1 MDSEKMRMLQS
12 EFESRYNPLTYNA
25 IHEPKK
31 LSIEQRHFD
40 FLDQQY
46 VKDREW
52 KDVKSFYNGS
62 INLLERSVL
71 GTLAMA
77 RDYNIATRREREPN
91 YQPMTEGVAII
102 DEALKS
108 EHLQPFNVKGDTVAE
123 QFRLDL
129 VQGAGQL
136 ATQVAATVFTGGAAS
151 TALIGAQIAGNQ
163 YLDLKEE
170 GVDTKRAAQASIAN
184 AILQTPLERLS
195 LGKLLKRV
203 PAGSTLGKK
212 LKQIGESALTEAF
225 TEGIQQYPEEI
236 TNMIAK
242 NEGKSIQELAA
253 EFDKNVG
260 TYTKNALYA
269 GLIGGILGGGA
280 STIRV
285 ALDRNVH
292 KEQLN
297 TLEER
302 IDNVKKSG
310 AESAYAASVINS
322 NLQGSKISID
332 AEALYQYA
340 QTQNIDEIASYL
352 GVEAN
357 NIERAA
363 QEGLDIDIMQGNF
376 EVMAAQKPDF
386 YSAVKDSIIFEDNGY
401 SISKEKMQK
410 ELQKEYQRLD
420 INDEEFRVWKDTRI
434 QELLSA
440 GATKQEALDTVALL
454 SSRAN
459 IANPD
464 DPMQYFRDKPVSFKR
479 VVSTPNGR
487 YMQTKSANEK
497 LIEDERNFAGIV
509 DEYTVGKINDTKTY
523 NVMTTPLALGL
534 AGGKILPVTID
545 GSKIKHI
552 FDGHSD
558 GMTPELLKQV
568 PRAMADPMMVLD
580 SYAGR
585 KVVVLDLKDA
595 QGSTIIVPLELD
607 VERNRYQVNAVS
619 SAYGKGGENGT
630 DYDWFIEH
638 NLKKGRVSYINKEK
652 TAKWLQS
659 PGSDSASRGNDLDSL
674 INNSIPD
681 ENALRKRREEMQGYY
696 QTAFHGSPH
705 KFNKFNLENIGT
717 GEGAQSHGWGLYFAK
732 DRSVAG
738 NRYRFIG
745 KAADNSV
752 TFGGRPIMELYDSLE
767 RQAGTISDNAE
778 AQKYY
783 DKMALIE
790 DIEYKGSTVDINE
803 ENFSPAAVKWFK
815 REIKPRLR
823 IKGSLIEVDI
833 PENNVLLDEQK
844 TLAKQ
849 DENVKNLLKNF
860 YKSLRSEQ
868 RSAVK
873 EQLKQSVRKNETSE
887 EYSEKINKT
896 RKIDSTLSRLNKILK
911 PLPDTAPKFIQRA
924 KELSMSELKGE
935 GYDIGRLKTDQQ
947 YYDSIVNSLQ
957 AEQKELQAAIAAEE
971 QTIQEAYNKELETIE
986 KSRGAGL
993 FNSNAITGD
1002 NFYAAL
1008 SEVLGGAKEASIA
1021 LNKAGIK
1028 GITYYGDLD
1037 GRAFVVFDDKSI
1049 KILNKYNQ
1057 KVNND
1062 KKGSITWDEEGKAI
1076 ISLFEGADM
1085 STVIHEAVGHYFIE
1099 NLMREGALPNATEQM
1114 KKDRQTM
1121 LDYAELTEL
1130 EWNQLNKPFE
1140 ELTEEQQKRKTA
1152 AHERWATAAEQYIM
1166 LGKSPSKEM
1175 QGPLSRFQKWLLETY
1190 KTIKDFIS
1198 TNEYAVPI
1206 TQEVQEVFDRMLA
1219 SQEDINIMERVD
1231 GYFAKLP
1238 SVITD
1243 NLSDASKRRLQNVIV
1258 KAHDKAVNLLTK
1270 QSLENFTDQRKMQI
1284 EEYRAEI
1291 LPAIRQELEQQPIYA
1306 AENMLLEDFPKYKT
1320 GKAVA
1325 EYYRKLLSRAM
1336 DIESKPLSE
1345 KEELDIVKF
1354 DMISEAS
1361 GFTSG
1366 DELSSKLLSEPALQQ
1381 AITLYAD
1388 EMVQVKFPDI
1398 YKERRLAEQAAREA
1412 FYTDDSGL
1420 VIGVEQQ
1427 IIEDAAAGILAQQR
1441 SAEQALALARA
1452 RRQQAKLAA
1461 KTELSNMV
1469 VADAVRTSKY
1479 ISAER
1484 RAAAKAIDAAKKND
1498 YDSAL
1503 KYKRLQALNHAM
1515 VQESLNMRAKIEQ
1528 YKKYLKRQMKAK
1540 KDTWV
1545 DEKHFVQAA
1554 ALMERMG
1561 LNHKEYNPEFRT
1573 QSLAEYAAAMQN
1585 EYDNVSIADWLLD
1598 ENRTFISPMQTLT
1611 FDRFEDVINALKN
1624 IKAISKQEKY
1634 ITWYGKALDYKEFKD
1649 QAIENLLKLKT
1660 KWQSGINSKEN
1671 VKPQQ
1676 RLLRSL
1682 TNTDNFF
1689 ERMDGWKYG
1698 FFSKHFGESVQIA
1711 ANKKA
1716 LYTMEFE
1723 ERIADAT
1730 KKWLPDKKAVEA
1742 ADKEIYYEA
1751 LNANVSK
1758 HNLIK
1763 ILLYLGT
1770 ESSSYKLCS
1779 VREKSTYTEFFR
1791 GSDLW
1796 VEGDVELTR
1805 SNLLE
1810 FLGNVLTEADINYAQ
1825 KVVDACNAHWDETSD
1840 MVKRMTG
1847 FSPERVDALPAE
1859 LTLRNG
1865 AKVVFRGGYVPLV
1878 RYSDSGS
1885 HPAAL
1890 DAVPATNDKRSVNSI
1905 RTLHTNT
1912 GGTKTRDKSV
1922 YPLDLRKGA
1931 EYSAVMDNIH
1941 DLCYRELTTSFRKIM
1956 NDPEM
1961 YSLLKEKLGIAN
1973 FEAFEEF
1980 LKKTAQPYGS
1990 GGYSSISER
1999 DAGDCLSWI
2008 RQKTVNVAIM
2018 LNFKTAVQNLGNP
2031 LLYGNV
2037 VEGFGYKDVMAAYGN
2052 LFLNMQNGQG
2062 WKATRDLV
2070 YSKSPFMKERS
2081 IVPDIS
2087 MRDIKDEGR
2096 KLNPVE
2102 RIAVEFGT
2110 NVLVATDNISAIP
2123 IWAQAYQKKI
2133 NAGASEQE
2141 AVLFAETVI
2150 RRTLGSS
2157 RITDVAPIQ
2166 RGSALMKLFTTFQG
2180 FFNTQFNQWQREFG
2194 IFGREWSAGRKA
2206 EASKRIVAFAAAKYF
2221 MFCLLNLALALE
2233 PPFEEDDDGWVK
2245 YGKELLQY
2253 PMSLL
2258 GPVGQVANT
2267 LVSNMVGMRTYG
2279 YRMTAVQG
2287 AFEQLERTG
2296 AKLGKVIQGK
2306 AEPEEAVEPL
2316 ANLGGLIAGVPAQF
2330 NKLFFNAYDI
2340 VVNDMEPQWGDI
2352 YRRRPKRERD

>member
-1 MDSEKMRMLQS
+1 MDSEKMRILQS

-25 IHEPKK
+25 LHEPKK
-31 LSIEQRHFD
+31 LSIEQRNFD

-151 TALIGAQIAGNQ
+151 TALMGAQIAGNQ

-184 AILQTPLERLS
+184 AIIQTPLERLS
-195 LGKLLKRV
+195 LGKMLKRV

-310 AESAYAASVINS
+310 AEPAYAASVINS

-340 QTQNIDEIASYL
+340 QTQNIDEIAASL

-454 SSRAN
+454 SSHAN

-497 LIEDERNFAGIV
+497 LLEDENNFAANIDKFISGKLV
-509 DEYTVGKINDTKTY
+509 DKTIR
-523 NVMTTPLALGL
+523 VMQTPLALEV
-534 AGGKILPVTID
+534 AGAKILPVD
-545 GSKIKHI
+545 MSVENLDKVLNGKHKSDMSADIVKQIPRALTDPLMI
-552 FDGHSD
+552 FDTYD
-558 GMTPELLKQV
+558 GKNG
-568 PRAMADPMMVLD
+568 AK
-580 SYAGR
+580 R
-585 KVVVLDLKDA
+585 KIVALDLKSKNGA
-595 QGSTIIVPLELD
+595 TIVVPFELEVD
-607 VERNRYQVNAVS
+607 NKSNKYVMNEII
-619 SAYGKGGENGT
+619 SAYGKTDNKTGEPRYEWFAKQIENGK
-630 DYDWFIEH
+630 
-638 NLKKGRVSYINKEK
+638 LRYINKEK
-652 TAKWLQS
+652 TAKLIENEKPEWLMPFSTDSGFVKTDKLLQS
-659 PGSDSASRGNDLDSL
+659 PSSDSASRITDLDSL
-674 INNSIPD
+674 LNNSIPD

-696 QTAFHGSPH
+696 QA
-705 KFNKFNLENIGT
+705 
-717 GEGAQSHGWGLYFAK
+717 EGK
-732 DRSVAG
+732 
-738 NRYRFIG
+738 
-745 KAADNSV
+745 
-752 TFGGRPIMELYDSLE
+752 T
-767 RQAGTISDNAE
+767 
-778 AQKYY
+778 
-783 DKMALIE
+783 
-790 DIEYKGSTVDINE
+790 KG
-803 ENFSPAAVKWFK
+803 A
-815 REIKPRLR
+815 
-823 IKGSLIEVDI
+823 
-833 PENNVLLDEQK
+833 
-844 TLAKQ
+844 
-849 DENVKNLLKNF
+849 
-860 YKSLRSEQ
+860 
-868 RSAVK
+868 
-873 EQLKQSVRKNETSE
+873 
-887 EYSEKINKT
+887 
-896 RKIDSTLSRLNKILK
+896 
-911 PLPDTAPKFIQRA
+911 
-924 KELSMSELKGE
+924 
-935 GYDIGRLKTDQQ
+935 
-947 YYDSIVNSLQ
+947 
-957 AEQKELQAAIAAEE
+957 
-971 QTIQEAYNKELETIE
+971 
-986 KSRGAGL
+986 
-993 FNSNAITGD
+993 
-1002 NFYAAL
+1002 
-1008 SEVLGGAKEASIA
+1008 
-1021 LNKAGIK
+1021 
-1028 GITYYGDLD
+1028 
-1037 GRAFVVFDDKSI
+1037 
-1049 KILNKYNQ
+1049 
-1057 KVNND
+1057 
-1062 KKGSITWDEEGKAI
+1062 ITWDEEGKAI

-1243 NLSDASKRRLQNVIV
+1243 NLSEASKRRLQNVIV
-1258 KAHDKAVNLLTK
+1258 KAHEKAVNLLTK

-1336 DIESKPLSE
+1336 DIESKPLNE

-1388 EMVQVKFPDI
+1388 EMVQTKFPDI

-1634 ITWYGKALDYKEFKD
+1634 ITWNGKALDYKEFKD

-1676 RLLRSL
+1676 RLVRSL

-1716 LYTMEFE
+1716 VYTMEFK

-1763 ILLYLGT
+1763 MLMYLGT

-1825 KVVDACNAHWDETSD
+1825 KVVDACNAYWDETSD

-2062 WKATRDLV
+2062 WRTTRDLV

-2141 AVLFAETVI
+2141 AVLFADTVI

-2306 AEPEEAVEPL
+2306 AESEEAVEPL

-2352 YRRRPKRERD
+2352 YRRRPKRER

>member
-52 KDVKSFYNGS
+52 KDLKALYNGS
-62 INLLERSVL
+62 LNLLERSVL

-151 TALIGAQIAGNQ
+151 TALMGAQIAGNQ

-310 AESAYAASVINS
+310 AEPAYAASVINS

-340 QTQNIDEIASYL
+340 QTQNIDEIAASL

-497 LIEDERNFAGIV
+497 LLEDENNFSGIV
-509 DEYTVGKINDTKTY
+509 DEYKAGTLNETKPY
-523 NVMTTPLALGL
+523 KVMTTPLAINL

-545 GSKIKHI
+545 GGRINHI
-552 FDGHSD
+552 FEKHFD
-558 GMTPELLKQV
+558 GMTPDLLKQL
-568 PRAMADPMMVLD
+568 PRAFADPIMVLD
-580 SYAGR
+580 SYSGR

-595 QGSTIIVPLELD
+595 QGSTIIVPLDLD
-607 VERNRYQVNAVS
+607 VSRDRYKVNAIN
-619 SAYGKGGENGT
+619 SAYGKGGANGT
-630 DYDWFIEH
+630 NYNWFIEH
-638 NLKKGRVSYINKEK
+638 NIKKGRVAYVNKEK

-659 PGSDSASRGNDLDSL
+659 DSSDSAIKGTDLDGFL
-674 INNSIPD
+674 NNSIPD

-696 QTAFHGSPH
+696 QA
-705 KFNKFNLENIGT
+705 
-717 GEGAQSHGWGLYFAK
+717 EGK
-732 DRSVAG
+732 
-738 NRYRFIG
+738 
-745 KAADNSV
+745 
-752 TFGGRPIMELYDSLE
+752 T
-767 RQAGTISDNAE
+767 
-778 AQKYY
+778 
-783 DKMALIE
+783 
-790 DIEYKGSTVDINE
+790 KG
-803 ENFSPAAVKWFK
+803 A
-815 REIKPRLR
+815 
-823 IKGSLIEVDI
+823 
-833 PENNVLLDEQK
+833 
-844 TLAKQ
+844 
-849 DENVKNLLKNF
+849 
-860 YKSLRSEQ
+860 
-868 RSAVK
+868 
-873 EQLKQSVRKNETSE
+873 
-887 EYSEKINKT
+887 
-896 RKIDSTLSRLNKILK
+896 
-911 PLPDTAPKFIQRA
+911 
-924 KELSMSELKGE
+924 
-935 GYDIGRLKTDQQ
+935 
-947 YYDSIVNSLQ
+947 
-957 AEQKELQAAIAAEE
+957 
-971 QTIQEAYNKELETIE
+971 
-986 KSRGAGL
+986 
-993 FNSNAITGD
+993 
-1002 NFYAAL
+1002 
-1008 SEVLGGAKEASIA
+1008 
-1021 LNKAGIK
+1021 
-1028 GITYYGDLD
+1028 
-1037 GRAFVVFDDKSI
+1037 
-1049 KILNKYNQ
+1049 
-1057 KVNND
+1057 
-1062 KKGSITWDEEGKAI
+1062 ITWDEEGKAI

-1206 TQEVQEVFDRMLA
+1206 TQEVQEVFDRMIA

-1388 EMVQVKFPDI
+1388 EMVQAKFPDI

-1676 RLLRSL
+1676 RLLRSF

-1716 LYTMEFE
+1716 LYTMEFK

-1763 ILLYLGT
+1763 MLLYLGT

-2008 RQKTVNVAIM
+2008 RQKIVNVAIM
-2018 LNFKTAVQNLGNP
+2018 FNFKTAVQNLGNP

-2194 IFGREWSAGRKA
+2194 IFGREWSAGRKT

-2221 MFCLLNLALALE
+2221 MFCLLNLAFALE

-2245 YGKELLQY
+2245 YSKELLQY

>member
-52 KDVKSFYNGS
+52 KDLKALYNGS
-62 INLLERSVL
+62 LNLLERSVL

-136 ATQVAATVFTGGAAS
+136 ATNVIATVFTGGAAS

-340 QTQNIDEIASYL
+340 QTQNIDEIAASL

-497 LIEDERNFAGIV
+497 LLEDENNFSGIV
-509 DEYTVGKINDTKTY
+509 DEYKAGTLNETKPY
-523 NVMTTPLALGL
+523 KVMTTPLAINL

-545 GSKIKHI
+545 GGRINHI
-552 FDGHSD
+552 FEKHFD
-558 GMTPELLKQV
+558 GMTPDLLKQL
-568 PRAMADPMMVLD
+568 PRAFADPIMVLD
-580 SYAGR
+580 SYSGR

-595 QGSTIIVPLELD
+595 QGSTIIVPLDLD
-607 VERNRYQVNAVS
+607 VSRDRYKVNAIN
-619 SAYGKGGENGT
+619 SAYGKGGANGT
-630 DYDWFIEH
+630 NYNWFIEH
-638 NLKKGRVSYINKEK
+638 NIKKGRVAYVNKEK

-659 PGSDSASRGNDLDSL
+659 DSSDSAIKGTDLDGFL
-674 INNSIPD
+674 NNSIPD

-705 KFNKFNLENIGT
+705 KFEKFDLGSVGT
-717 GEGAQSHGWGLYFAK
+717 GTGIQAHGWGLYFAFSK
-732 DRSVAG
+732 NTAK
-738 NRYRFIG
+738 RYR
-745 KAADNSV
+745 D
-752 TFGGRPIMELYDSLE
+752 RL
-767 RQAGTISDNAE
+767 
-778 AQKYY
+778 
-783 DKMALIE
+783 
-790 DIEYKGSTVDINE
+790 KGSRDTYTGE
-803 ENFSPAAVKWFK
+803 
-815 REIKPRLR
+815 
-823 IKGSLIEVDI
+823 GSLVEVEI
-833 PENNVLLDEQK
+833 PENDVLLDEDK
-844 TLAKQ
+844 SIEKQ
-849 DENVKNLLKNF
+849 PPK
-860 YKSLRSEQ
+860 
-868 RSAVK
+868 
-873 EQLKQSVRKNETSE
+873 VREIIKAEL
-887 EYSEKINKT
+887 EKIGGSANNGKSFY
-896 RKIDSTLSRLNKILK
+896 RELRFEMQRRGEENPARAASEHLNKL
-911 PLPDTAPKFIQRA
+911 
-924 KELSMSELKGE
+924 
-935 GYDIGRLKTDQQ
+935 
-947 YYDSIVNSLQ
+947 
-957 AEQKELQAAIAAEE
+957 
-971 QTIQEAYNKELETIE
+971 
-986 KSRGAGL
+986 
-993 FNSNAITGD
+993 
-1002 NFYAAL
+1002 
-1008 SEVLGGAKEASIA
+1008 
-1021 LNKAGIK
+1021 GIK
-1028 GITYYGDLD
+1028 GIKYVGMRD
-1037 GRAFVVFDDKSI
+1037 GESYVIFDDQAI
-1049 KILNKYNQ
+1049 KIINSYNQ

-1062 KKGSITWDEEGKAI
+1062 KKGAITWDEEGKAI

-1388 EMVQVKFPDI
+1388 EMVQAKFPDI

-1427 IIEDAAAGILAQQR
+1427 IIEDTAAGILAQQR
-1441 SAEQALALARA
+1441 SAEQALALART

-1660 KWQSGINSKEN
+1660 KWQPGINSKEN

-1676 RLLRSL
+1676 RLLRSF

-1763 ILLYLGT
+1763 MLLYLGT

-2008 RQKTVNVAIM
+2008 RQKIVNVAIM
-2018 LNFKTAVQNLGNP
+2018 FNFKTAVQNLGNP

-2062 WKATRDLV
+2062 WRTTRDLV

-2352 YRRRPKRERD
+2352 YRRRPKKERNE

>member
-1 MDSEKMRMLQS
+1 MDPEKMRMLQS

-25 IHEPKK
+25 LHEPKK

-52 KDVKSFYNGS
+52 KDLKALYNGS

-136 ATQVAATVFTGGAAS
+136 ATNVLATVFTGGVAS

-340 QTQNIDEIASYL
+340 QTQNIDEIAASL

-497 LIEDERNFAGIV
+497 LLEDENNFSGIV
-509 DEYTVGKINDTKTY
+509 DEYKAGTLNETKPY
-523 NVMTTPLALGL
+523 KVMTTPLAINL

-545 GSKIKHI
+545 GGRINHI
-552 FDGHSD
+552 FEKHFD
-558 GMTPELLKQV
+558 GMTPDLLKQL
-568 PRAMADPMMVLD
+568 PRAFADPIMVLD
-580 SYAGR
+580 SYSGR

-595 QGSTIIVPLELD
+595 QGSTIIVPLDLD
-607 VERNRYQVNAVS
+607 VSRDRYKVNAIN
-619 SAYGKGGENGT
+619 SAYGKGGANGT
-630 DYDWFIEH
+630 NYNWFIEH
-638 NLKKGRVSYINKEK
+638 NIKKGRVAYVNKEK

-659 PGSDSASRGNDLDSL
+659 DSSDSAIKGTDLDGFL
-674 INNSIPD
+674 NNSIPD

-696 QTAFHGSPH
+696 QA
-705 KFNKFNLENIGT
+705 
-717 GEGAQSHGWGLYFAK
+717 EGK
-732 DRSVAG
+732 
-738 NRYRFIG
+738 
-745 KAADNSV
+745 
-752 TFGGRPIMELYDSLE
+752 T
-767 RQAGTISDNAE
+767 
-778 AQKYY
+778 
-783 DKMALIE
+783 
-790 DIEYKGSTVDINE
+790 KG
-803 ENFSPAAVKWFK
+803 A
-815 REIKPRLR
+815 
-823 IKGSLIEVDI
+823 
-833 PENNVLLDEQK
+833 
-844 TLAKQ
+844 
-849 DENVKNLLKNF
+849 
-860 YKSLRSEQ
+860 
-868 RSAVK
+868 
-873 EQLKQSVRKNETSE
+873 
-887 EYSEKINKT
+887 
-896 RKIDSTLSRLNKILK
+896 
-911 PLPDTAPKFIQRA
+911 
-924 KELSMSELKGE
+924 
-935 GYDIGRLKTDQQ
+935 
-947 YYDSIVNSLQ
+947 
-957 AEQKELQAAIAAEE
+957 
-971 QTIQEAYNKELETIE
+971 
-986 KSRGAGL
+986 
-993 FNSNAITGD
+993 
-1002 NFYAAL
+1002 
-1008 SEVLGGAKEASIA
+1008 
-1021 LNKAGIK
+1021 
-1028 GITYYGDLD
+1028 
-1037 GRAFVVFDDKSI
+1037 
-1049 KILNKYNQ
+1049 
-1057 KVNND
+1057 
-1062 KKGSITWDEEGKAI
+1062 ITWDEEGKAI

-1388 EMVQVKFPDI
+1388 EMVQAKFPDI

-1412 FYTDDSGL
+1412 FYNDDSGL

-1698 FFSKHFGESVQIA
+1698 FFSKHFGESAQIA

-1716 LYTMEFE
+1716 VYTMEFK
-1723 ERIADAT
+1723 ERIDDAT

-1763 ILLYLGT
+1763 MLLYLGT

-1847 FSPERVDALPAE
+1847 FSPKRVDALPAE

-2081 IVPDIS
+2081 TVPDIS

-2102 RIAVEFGT
+2102 KITVEFGT

-2123 IWAQAYQKKI
+2123 VWLQAYQKKI
-2133 NAGASEQE
+2133 NAGASEQD
-2141 AVLFAETVI
+2141 AVLFADTVI

-2221 MFCLLNLALALE
+2221 MFCLLNLAFALE
-2233 PPFEEDDDGWVK
+2233 PPFEEDDDEWVK
-2245 YGKELLQY
+2245 YSKELLQY

-2258 GPVGQVANT
+2258 GPAGQVANA
-2267 LVSNMVGMRTYG
+2267 LVSYMVGMRTYG

-2287 AFEQLERTG
+2287 SFDQMFRTG

-2316 ANLGGLIAGVPAQF
+2316 ANLGGLVAGVPAQF

-2352 YRRRPKRERD
+2352 YRRRPKKER

>member
-1 MDSEKMRMLQS
+1 MDPEKMRMLKS

-25 IHEPKK
+25 LHEPKK

-108 EHLQPFNVKGDTVAE
+108 EHLQPFNIKGDTVAE

-136 ATQVAATVFTGGAAS
+136 AAQVAATVFTGGAAS
-151 TALIGAQIAGNQ
+151 TALMGAQIAGNQ

-184 AILQTPLERLS
+184 AIIQTPLERLS

-310 AESAYAASVINS
+310 AEPAYAASVINS
-322 NLQGSKISID
+322 NLQGSKISVD

-340 QTQNIDEIASYL
+340 QTQNIDEIAASL

-410 ELQKEYQRLD
+410 EYQRLD

-440 GATKQEALDTVALL
+440 GATKQEALQAMVLL
-454 SSRAN
+454 ESAARTQY
-459 IANPD
+459 PD
-464 DPMQYFRDKPVSFKR
+464 DPMQYFRDNPVNFKR
-479 VVSTPNGR
+479 FVSTPKGR
-487 YMQTKSANEK
+487 YMQTKSANER
-497 LIEDERNFAGIV
+497 LLEDENNFAANIDKFISGKLV
-509 DEYTVGKINDTKTY
+509 DKTIR
-523 NVMTTPLALGL
+523 VMQTPLALEV
-534 AGGKILPVTID
+534 AGAKILPVD
-545 GSKIKHI
+545 MSVENLDKVLNGKHKSDMSADIVKQIPRALTDPLMI
-552 FDGHSD
+552 FDTYD
-558 GMTPELLKQV
+558 GKNG
-568 PRAMADPMMVLD
+568 AK
-580 SYAGR
+580 R
-585 KVVVLDLKDA
+585 KIVALDLKSKNGA
-595 QGSTIIVPLELD
+595 TIVVPFELEVD
-607 VERNRYQVNAVS
+607 NKSNKYVMNEII
-619 SAYGKGGENGT
+619 SAYGKTDNKTGEPRYEWFAKQIENGK
-630 DYDWFIEH
+630 
-638 NLKKGRVSYINKEK
+638 LRYINKEK
-652 TAKWLQS
+652 TAKLIENEKPEWLMPFSTDSGFVKTDKLLQS
-659 PGSDSASRGNDLDSL
+659 PSSDSASKGNNLGSL
-674 INNSIPD
+674 LNNSIPD

-705 KFNKFNLENIGT
+705 KFEKFDLGSVGT
-717 GEGAQSHGWGLYFAK
+717 GTGIQAHGWGLYFAFSK
-732 DRSVAG
+732 NTAK
-738 NRYRFIG
+738 RYRDRL
-745 KAADNSV
+745 K
-752 TFGGRPIMELYDSLE
+752 GRRDTYTGE
-767 RQAGTISDNAE
+767 
-778 AQKYY
+778 
-783 DKMALIE
+783 
-790 DIEYKGSTVDINE
+790 
-803 ENFSPAAVKWFK
+803 
-815 REIKPRLR
+815 
-823 IKGSLIEVDI
+823 GSLVEVEI
-833 PENNVLLDEQK
+833 PENDVLLDENK
-844 TLAKQ
+844 SIEKQ
-849 DENVKNLLKNF
+849 PPKVREIIKAELERIGGSANSGRSF
-860 YKSLRSEQ
+860 YKELMFEMKRRGAENPARAASEH
-868 RSAVK
+868 
-873 EQLKQSVRKNETSE
+873 
-887 EYSEKINKT
+887 
-896 RKIDSTLSRLNKILK
+896 LNKL
-911 PLPDTAPKFIQRA
+911 
-924 KELSMSELKGE
+924 
-935 GYDIGRLKTDQQ
+935 
-947 YYDSIVNSLQ
+947 
-957 AEQKELQAAIAAEE
+957 
-971 QTIQEAYNKELETIE
+971 
-986 KSRGAGL
+986 
-993 FNSNAITGD
+993 
-1002 NFYAAL
+1002 
-1008 SEVLGGAKEASIA
+1008 
-1021 LNKAGIK
+1021 GIK
-1028 GITYYGDLD
+1028 GIKYVGMVD
-1037 GRAFVVFDDKSI
+1037 GESYVIFDDQAI
-1049 KILNKYNQ
+1049 KIINSYNQ

-1062 KKGSITWDEEGKAI
+1062 KKGAITWDEEGKAI
-1076 ISLFEGADM
+1076 ISLFEGANA
-1085 STVIHEAVGHYFIE
+1085 STVIHEALGHYLSVNI
-1099 NLMREGALPNATEQM
+1099 MRRSKLPTATEQM
-1114 KKDRQTM
+1114 RKDRQT
-1121 LDYAELTEL
+1121 LLEYAESSEEEWAELDKYDGDLT
-1130 EWNQLNKPFE
+1130 K
-1140 ELTEEQQKRKTA
+1140 EQFDRKTA
-1152 AHERWATAAEQYIM
+1152 IYERWATGAEQYFM
-1166 LGKSPSKEM
+1166 LGIAPSKD
-1175 QGPLSRFQKWLLETY
+1175 LRRIFANWKKWLLGIY
-1190 KTIKDFIS
+1190 KSIKDFVDA
-1198 TNEYAVPI
+1198 NKEYAKEI
-1206 TQEVQEVFDRMLA
+1206 TPEVRAVFDRALA
-1219 SQEDINIMERVD
+1219 SEEAIIEQQKLD

-1243 NLSDASKRRLQNVIV
+1243 NLSEASKRRLQNVIV
-1258 KAHDKAVNLLTK
+1258 KAHEKAVNLLTK

-1291 LPAIRQELEQQPIYA
+1291 LPAIRQDLEQQPIYA

-1320 GKAVA
+1320 GKVVA

-1354 DMISEAS
+1354 DMIAEVS

-1388 EMVQVKFPDI
+1388 EMVQAKFPDI

-1611 FDRFEDVINALKN
+1611 FERYEDVINALKN

-1716 LYTMEFE
+1716 VYTMEFE

-1763 ILLYLGT
+1763 MLLYLGT

-1999 DAGDCLSWI
+1999 DVGDCLSWI

-2062 WKATRDLV
+2062 WRTTRDLV

-2141 AVLFAETVI
+2141 AVLFAETVV

-2180 FFNTQFNQWQREFG
+2180 FFYTQFNQWQREFG

-2352 YRRRPKRERD
+2352 YRRRPKRERDK

>member
-1 MDSEKMRMLQS
+1 MDSEKMRILQS

-25 IHEPKK
+25 LHEPKK
-31 LSIEQRHFD
+31 LSIEQRNFD

-151 TALIGAQIAGNQ
+151 TALMGAQIAGNQ

-184 AILQTPLERLS
+184 AIIQTPLERLS

-310 AESAYAASVINS
+310 AEPAYAASVINS

-340 QTQNIDEIASYL
+340 QTQNIDEIAASL

-454 SSRAN
+454 SSHAN

-497 LIEDERNFAGIV
+497 LLEDENNFAANIDKFISGKLV
-509 DEYTVGKINDTKTY
+509 DKTIR
-523 NVMTTPLALGL
+523 VMQTPLALEV
-534 AGGKILPVTID
+534 AGAKILPVD
-545 GSKIKHI
+545 MSVENLDKVLNGKHKSDMSADIVKQIPRALTDPLMI
-552 FDGHSD
+552 FDTYD
-558 GMTPELLKQV
+558 GKNG
-568 PRAMADPMMVLD
+568 AK
-580 SYAGR
+580 R
-585 KVVVLDLKDA
+585 KIVALDLKSKNGA
-595 QGSTIIVPLELD
+595 TIVVPFELEVD
-607 VERNRYQVNAVS
+607 NKSNKYVMNEII
-619 SAYGKGGENGT
+619 SAYGKTDNKTGEPRYEWFAKQIENGK
-630 DYDWFIEH
+630 
-638 NLKKGRVSYINKEK
+638 LRYINKEK
-652 TAKWLQS
+652 TAKLIENEKPEWLMPFSTDSGFVKTDKLLQS
-659 PGSDSASRGNDLDSL
+659 PSSDSASKGNNLGNL
-674 INNSIPD
+674 LNNSIPD

-705 KFNKFNLENIGT
+705 KFEKFDLGSVGT
-717 GEGAQSHGWGLYFAK
+717 GTGIQAHGWGLYFAFSK
-732 DRSVAG
+732 NTAK
-738 NRYRFIG
+738 RYRD
-745 KAADNSV
+745 KLK
-752 TFGGRPIMELYDSLE
+752 GRRDTYTGE
-767 RQAGTISDNAE
+767 
-778 AQKYY
+778 
-783 DKMALIE
+783 
-790 DIEYKGSTVDINE
+790 
-803 ENFSPAAVKWFK
+803 
-815 REIKPRLR
+815 
-823 IKGSLIEVDI
+823 GSLVEVEI
-833 PENNVLLDEQK
+833 PENDVLLDEDK
-844 TLAKQ
+844 SIEKQ
-849 DENVKNLLKNF
+849 PPKVREIIKAELERIGGSANSGKSF
-860 YKSLRSEQ
+860 YKELMFEMKRRGAENPARAASEH
-868 RSAVK
+868 
-873 EQLKQSVRKNETSE
+873 
-887 EYSEKINKT
+887 
-896 RKIDSTLSRLNKILK
+896 LNKL
-911 PLPDTAPKFIQRA
+911 
-924 KELSMSELKGE
+924 
-935 GYDIGRLKTDQQ
+935 
-947 YYDSIVNSLQ
+947 
-957 AEQKELQAAIAAEE
+957 
-971 QTIQEAYNKELETIE
+971 
-986 KSRGAGL
+986 
-993 FNSNAITGD
+993 
-1002 NFYAAL
+1002 
-1008 SEVLGGAKEASIA
+1008 
-1021 LNKAGIK
+1021 GIK
-1028 GITYYGDLD
+1028 GIKYVGMVD
-1037 GRAFVVFDDKSI
+1037 GESYVIFDDQAI
-1049 KILNKYNQ
+1049 KIINSYNQ

-1062 KKGSITWDEEGKAI
+1062 KKGAITWDEEGKAI

-1243 NLSDASKRRLQNVIV
+1243 NLSEASKRRLQNVIV
-1258 KAHDKAVNLLTK
+1258 KAHEKAVNLLTK

-1336 DIESKPLSE
+1336 DIESKPLNE

-1388 EMVQVKFPDI
+1388 EMVQTKFPDI

-1676 RLLRSL
+1676 RLVRSL

-1716 LYTMEFE
+1716 VYTMEFK

-1865 AKVVFRGGYVPLV
+1865 AKVVFRGGYIPLV

-2081 IVPDIS
+2081 TVPDIS

-2102 RIAVEFGT
+2102 KITVEFGT

-2123 IWAQAYQKKI
+2123 VWLQAYQKKI
-2133 NAGASEQE
+2133 NAGASEQD
-2141 AVLFAETVI
+2141 AVLFADTVI

>member
-1 MDSEKMRMLQS
+1 MDSEKMRILQS

-25 IHEPKK
+25 LHEPKK
-31 LSIEQRHFD
+31 LSIEQRNFD

-151 TALIGAQIAGNQ
+151 TALMGAQIAGNQ

-184 AILQTPLERLS
+184 AIIQTPLERLS

-310 AESAYAASVINS
+310 AEPAYAASVINS

-340 QTQNIDEIASYL
+340 QTQNIDEIAASL

-454 SSRAN
+454 SSHAN

-497 LIEDERNFAGIV
+497 LLEDENNFAGIV
-509 DEYTVGKINDTKTY
+509 DEYKAGTLNETKPY
-523 NVMTTPLALGL
+523 KVMTTPLAINL
-534 AGGKILPVTID
+534 ADGKILPVTID
-545 GSKIKHI
+545 GGRINHI
-552 FDGHSD
+552 FEKHFD
-558 GMTPELLKQV
+558 GMTPDLLKQL
-568 PRAMADPMMVLD
+568 PRAFADPIMVLD
-580 SYAGR
+580 SYSGR

-595 QGSTIIVPLELD
+595 QGSTIIVPLDLD
-607 VERNRYQVNAVS
+607 VSRDRYKVNAIN
-619 SAYGKGGENGT
+619 SAYGKGGANGT
-630 DYDWFIEH
+630 NYNWFIEH
-638 NLKKGRVSYINKEK
+638 NIKKGRVAYVNKEK

-659 PGSDSASRGNDLDSL
+659 DSSDSAIKGTDLDGFL
-674 INNSIPD
+674 NNSIPD

-696 QTAFHGSPH
+696 QA
-705 KFNKFNLENIGT
+705 
-717 GEGAQSHGWGLYFAK
+717 EGK
-732 DRSVAG
+732 
-738 NRYRFIG
+738 
-745 KAADNSV
+745 
-752 TFGGRPIMELYDSLE
+752 T
-767 RQAGTISDNAE
+767 
-778 AQKYY
+778 
-783 DKMALIE
+783 
-790 DIEYKGSTVDINE
+790 KG
-803 ENFSPAAVKWFK
+803 A
-815 REIKPRLR
+815 
-823 IKGSLIEVDI
+823 
-833 PENNVLLDEQK
+833 
-844 TLAKQ
+844 
-849 DENVKNLLKNF
+849 
-860 YKSLRSEQ
+860 
-868 RSAVK
+868 
-873 EQLKQSVRKNETSE
+873 
-887 EYSEKINKT
+887 
-896 RKIDSTLSRLNKILK
+896 
-911 PLPDTAPKFIQRA
+911 
-924 KELSMSELKGE
+924 
-935 GYDIGRLKTDQQ
+935 
-947 YYDSIVNSLQ
+947 
-957 AEQKELQAAIAAEE
+957 
-971 QTIQEAYNKELETIE
+971 
-986 KSRGAGL
+986 
-993 FNSNAITGD
+993 
-1002 NFYAAL
+1002 
-1008 SEVLGGAKEASIA
+1008 
-1021 LNKAGIK
+1021 
-1028 GITYYGDLD
+1028 
-1037 GRAFVVFDDKSI
+1037 
-1049 KILNKYNQ
+1049 
-1057 KVNND
+1057 
-1062 KKGSITWDEEGKAI
+1062 ITWDEEGKAI

-1243 NLSDASKRRLQNVIV
+1243 NLSEASKRRLQNVIV
-1258 KAHDKAVNLLTK
+1258 KAHEKAVNLLTK

-1336 DIESKPLSE
+1336 DIESKPLNE

-1388 EMVQVKFPDI
+1388 EMVQTKFPDI

-1676 RLLRSL
+1676 RLVRSL

-1698 FFSKHFGESVQIA
+1698 FFSKHFGESVQIT

-1716 LYTMEFE
+1716 VYTMEFK

-1763 ILLYLGT
+1763 MLLYLGT

-2062 WKATRDLV
+2062 WRTTRDLV

-2352 YRRRPKRERD
+2352 YRRRPKKERNE

>member
-25 IHEPKK
+25 LHEPKK

-151 TALIGAQIAGNQ
+151 TALMGAQIAGNQ

-184 AILQTPLERLS
+184 AIIQTPLERLS

-310 AESAYAASVINS
+310 AEPAYAASVINS

-340 QTQNIDEIASYL
+340 QTQNIDEIAASL

-454 SSRAN
+454 SSRAM

-464 DPMQYFRDKPVSFKR
+464 DPMQYFRDNPLSFKR

-497 LIEDERNFAGIV
+497 LLEDENNFSGIV
-509 DEYTVGKINDTKTY
+509 DEYKAGTLNETKPY
-523 NVMTTPLALGL
+523 KVMTTPLAINL

-545 GSKIKHI
+545 GGRINHI
-552 FDGHSD
+552 FEKHFD
-558 GMTPELLKQV
+558 GMTPDLLKQL
-568 PRAMADPMMVLD
+568 PRAFADPIMVLD
-580 SYAGR
+580 SYSGR

-595 QGSTIIVPLELD
+595 QGSTIIVPLDLD
-607 VERNRYQVNAVS
+607 VSRDRYKVNAIN
-619 SAYGKGGENGT
+619 SAYGKGGANGT
-630 DYDWFIEH
+630 NYNWFIEH
-638 NLKKGRVSYINKEK
+638 NIKKGRVAYVNKEK

-659 PGSDSASRGNDLDSL
+659 DSSDSAIKGTDLDGFL
-674 INNSIPD
+674 NNSIPD

-696 QTAFHGSPH
+696 QSEKPVNQTKTATFKKWFAKSKIVDESGNPLVVYHGTNNEFDTFD
-705 KFNKFNLENIGT
+705 KNKIGT
-717 GEGAQSHGWGLYFAK
+717 ATDDGIWGRGFYFGSVSDTPYGTVKMPVYLKMENPFIVNDYKTVEEIADYLDVWEGNFNFDENNKVVMFSQSQLNQITSHIKEKGHDGIIVKLGEKW
-732 DRSVAG
+732 
-738 NRYRFIG
+738 
-745 KAADNSV
+745 
-752 TFGGRPIMELYDSLE
+752 
-767 RQAGTISDNAE
+767 
-778 AQKYY
+778 
-783 DKMALIE
+783 
-790 DIEYKGSTVDINE
+790 IEY
-803 ENFSPAAVKWFK
+803 
-815 REIKPRLR
+815 
-823 IKGSLIEVDI
+823 
-833 PENNVLLDEQK
+833 
-844 TLAKQ
+844 
-849 DENVKNLLKNF
+849 
-860 YKSLRSEQ
+860 
-868 RSAVK
+868 
-873 EQLKQSVRKNETSE
+873 
-887 EYSEKINKT
+887 
-896 RKIDSTLSRLNKILK
+896 
-911 PLPDTAPKFIQRA
+911 
-924 KELSMSELKGE
+924 
-935 GYDIGRLKTDQQ
+935 
-947 YYDSIVNSLQ
+947 
-957 AEQKELQAAIAAEE
+957 
-971 QTIQEAYNKELETIE
+971 
-986 KSRGAGL
+986 
-993 FNSNAITGD
+993 
-1002 NFYAAL
+1002 
-1008 SEVLGGAKEASIA
+1008 
-1021 LNKAGIK
+1021 
-1028 GITYYGDLD
+1028 
-1037 GRAFVVFDDKSI
+1037 VVFEPEQIKSI
-1049 KILNKYNQ
+1049 DNTGAFD
-1057 KVNND
+1057 VNNPNIY
-1062 KKGSITWDEEGKAI
+1062 KQGTAKTKGAITWDEEGKAI

-1243 NLSDASKRRLQNVIV
+1243 NLSEASKRRLQNVIV

-1366 DELSSKLLSEPALQQ
+1366 DELSSKLLREPALQQ

-1388 EMVQVKFPDI
+1388 EMVQAKFPDI
-1398 YKERRLAEQAAREA
+1398 YQERRLAEQAAREA

-1698 FFSKHFGESVQIA
+1698 FFSKHFGESAQIA

-1716 LYTMEFE
+1716 VYTMEFK
-1723 ERIADAT
+1723 ERIDDAT

-1763 ILLYLGT
+1763 MLLYLGT

-2081 IVPDIS
+2081 TVPDIS

-2102 RIAVEFGT
+2102 KITVEFGT

-2123 IWAQAYQKKI
+2123 VWLQAYQKKI
-2133 NAGASEQE
+2133 NAGASEQD
-2141 AVLFAETVI
+2141 AVLFADTVI

-2221 MFCLLNLALALE
+2221 MFCLLNLAFALE

-2245 YGKELLQY
+2245 YSKELLQY

-2258 GPVGQVANT
+2258 GPAGQVANA
-2267 LVSNMVGMRTYG
+2267 LVSYMVGMRTYG

-2287 AFEQLERTG
+2287 SFDQMFRTG

-2352 YRRRPKRERD
+2352 YRRRPKKER

>member
-1 MDSEKMRMLQS
+1 MDPEKMRMLQS

-52 KDVKSFYNGS
+52 KDLNALYNGS

-136 ATQVAATVFTGGAAS
+136 ATNVFATVFTGGVAS

-195 LGKLLKRV
+195 LGKLLNRV

-310 AESAYAASVINS
+310 AEPAYAASVINS

-497 LIEDERNFAGIV
+497 LLEDENNFSGIV
-509 DEYTVGKINDTKTY
+509 DEYKAGTLNETKPY
-523 NVMTTPLALGL
+523 KVMTTPLAINI

-545 GSKIKHI
+545 GGRINHI
-552 FDGHSD
+552 FEKHFD
-558 GMTPELLKQV
+558 GMTPDLLKQL
-568 PRAMADPMMVLD
+568 PRAFADPIMVLD
-580 SYAGR
+580 SYSGR

-595 QGSTIIVPLELD
+595 QGSTIIVPLDLD
-607 VERNRYQVNAVS
+607 VSRDRYKVNAIN
-619 SAYGKGGENGT
+619 SAYGKGGANGT
-630 DYDWFIEH
+630 NYNWFIEH
-638 NLKKGRVSYINKEK
+638 NIKKGRVAYVNKEK

-659 PGSDSASRGNDLDSL
+659 DSSDSAIKGTDLDGFL
-674 INNSIPD
+674 NNSIPD

-696 QTAFHGSPH
+696 QA
-705 KFNKFNLENIGT
+705 
-717 GEGAQSHGWGLYFAK
+717 EGK
-732 DRSVAG
+732 
-738 NRYRFIG
+738 
-745 KAADNSV
+745 
-752 TFGGRPIMELYDSLE
+752 T
-767 RQAGTISDNAE
+767 
-778 AQKYY
+778 
-783 DKMALIE
+783 
-790 DIEYKGSTVDINE
+790 KG
-803 ENFSPAAVKWFK
+803 A
-815 REIKPRLR
+815 
-823 IKGSLIEVDI
+823 
-833 PENNVLLDEQK
+833 
-844 TLAKQ
+844 
-849 DENVKNLLKNF
+849 
-860 YKSLRSEQ
+860 
-868 RSAVK
+868 
-873 EQLKQSVRKNETSE
+873 
-887 EYSEKINKT
+887 
-896 RKIDSTLSRLNKILK
+896 
-911 PLPDTAPKFIQRA
+911 
-924 KELSMSELKGE
+924 
-935 GYDIGRLKTDQQ
+935 
-947 YYDSIVNSLQ
+947 
-957 AEQKELQAAIAAEE
+957 
-971 QTIQEAYNKELETIE
+971 
-986 KSRGAGL
+986 
-993 FNSNAITGD
+993 
-1002 NFYAAL
+1002 
-1008 SEVLGGAKEASIA
+1008 
-1021 LNKAGIK
+1021 
-1028 GITYYGDLD
+1028 
-1037 GRAFVVFDDKSI
+1037 
-1049 KILNKYNQ
+1049 
-1057 KVNND
+1057 
-1062 KKGSITWDEEGKAI
+1062 ITWDEEGKAI

-1190 KTIKDFIS
+1190 KTIKDFVS
-1198 TNEYAVPI
+1198 ANEYAVPI
-1206 TQEVQEVFDRMLA
+1206 TQEVQEVFDRMIA

-1243 NLSDASKRRLQNVIV
+1243 NLSEASKRRLQNVIV

-1388 EMVQVKFPDI
+1388 EMVQAKFPDI

-1634 ITWYGKALDYKEFKD
+1634 ITWYGKVLDYKEFKD

-1698 FFSKHFGESVQIA
+1698 FFSKHFGESAQIA

-1716 LYTMEFE
+1716 VYTMEFK
-1723 ERIADAT
+1723 ERIDDAT

-1763 ILLYLGT
+1763 MLLYLGT

-2081 IVPDIS
+2081 TVPDIS

-2102 RIAVEFGT
+2102 KITVEFGT

-2123 IWAQAYQKKI
+2123 VWLQAYQKKI
-2133 NAGASEQE
+2133 NAGASEQD
-2141 AVLFAETVI
+2141 AVLFADTVI

-2221 MFCLLNLALALE
+2221 MFCLLNLAFALE

-2245 YGKELLQY
+2245 YSKELLQY

-2258 GPVGQVANT
+2258 GPAGQVANA
-2267 LVSNMVGMRTYG
+2267 LVSYMVGMRTYG

-2287 AFEQLERTG
+2287 SFDQMFRTG

-2316 ANLGGLIAGVPAQF
+2316 ANLGGLVAGVPAQF

-2352 YRRRPKRERD
+2352 YRRRPKKER

>member
-25 IHEPKK
+25 LHEPKK

-151 TALIGAQIAGNQ
+151 TALMGAQIAGNQ

-310 AESAYAASVINS
+310 AEPAYAASVINS

-340 QTQNIDEIASYL
+340 QTQNIDEIAASL

-497 LIEDERNFAGIV
+497 LLEDENNFSGIV
-509 DEYTVGKINDTKTY
+509 DEYKAGTLNETKPY
-523 NVMTTPLALGL
+523 KVMTSPLAINL

-545 GSKIKHI
+545 GGRINHI
-552 FDGHSD
+552 FEKHFD
-558 GMTPELLKQV
+558 GMTPDLLKQL
-568 PRAMADPMMVLD
+568 PRAFADPIMVLD
-580 SYAGR
+580 SYSGR

-595 QGSTIIVPLELD
+595 QGSTIIVPLDLD
-607 VERNRYQVNAVS
+607 VSRDRYKVNAIN
-619 SAYGKGGENGT
+619 SAYGKGGANGT
-630 DYDWFIEH
+630 NYNWFIEH
-638 NLKKGRVSYINKEK
+638 NIKKGRVAYVNKEK

-659 PGSDSASRGNDLDSL
+659 DSSDSAIKGTDLDGFL
-674 INNSIPD
+674 NNSIPD

-696 QTAFHGSPH
+696 QA
-705 KFNKFNLENIGT
+705 
-717 GEGAQSHGWGLYFAK
+717 EGK
-732 DRSVAG
+732 
-738 NRYRFIG
+738 
-745 KAADNSV
+745 
-752 TFGGRPIMELYDSLE
+752 T
-767 RQAGTISDNAE
+767 
-778 AQKYY
+778 
-783 DKMALIE
+783 
-790 DIEYKGSTVDINE
+790 KG
-803 ENFSPAAVKWFK
+803 A
-815 REIKPRLR
+815 
-823 IKGSLIEVDI
+823 
-833 PENNVLLDEQK
+833 
-844 TLAKQ
+844 
-849 DENVKNLLKNF
+849 
-860 YKSLRSEQ
+860 
-868 RSAVK
+868 
-873 EQLKQSVRKNETSE
+873 
-887 EYSEKINKT
+887 
-896 RKIDSTLSRLNKILK
+896 
-911 PLPDTAPKFIQRA
+911 
-924 KELSMSELKGE
+924 
-935 GYDIGRLKTDQQ
+935 
-947 YYDSIVNSLQ
+947 
-957 AEQKELQAAIAAEE
+957 
-971 QTIQEAYNKELETIE
+971 
-986 KSRGAGL
+986 
-993 FNSNAITGD
+993 
-1002 NFYAAL
+1002 
-1008 SEVLGGAKEASIA
+1008 
-1021 LNKAGIK
+1021 
-1028 GITYYGDLD
+1028 
-1037 GRAFVVFDDKSI
+1037 
-1049 KILNKYNQ
+1049 
-1057 KVNND
+1057 
-1062 KKGSITWDEEGKAI
+1062 ITWDEEGKAI

-1573 QSLAEYAAAMQN
+1573 QSLAEYAVAMQN

-1676 RLLRSL
+1676 RLLRSF

-1763 ILLYLGT
+1763 MLLYLGT

-2008 RQKTVNVAIM
+2008 RQKIVNVAIM
-2018 LNFKTAVQNLGNP
+2018 FNFKTAVQNLGNP

-2062 WKATRDLV
+2062 WRTTRDLV

-2221 MFCLLNLALALE
+2221 MFCLLNLAFALE

-2245 YGKELLQY
+2245 YSKELLQY

-2258 GPVGQVANT
+2258 GPIGQVANT

>member
-1 MDSEKMRMLQS
+1 MDPEKMRMLQS

-52 KDVKSFYNGS
+52 KDLNALYNGS

-136 ATQVAATVFTGGAAS
+136 ATNVFATVFTGGVAS

-195 LGKLLKRV
+195 LGKLLNRV

-310 AESAYAASVINS
+310 AEPAYAASVINS

-497 LIEDERNFAGIV
+497 LLEDENNFSGIV
-509 DEYTVGKINDTKTY
+509 DEYKAGTLNETKPY
-523 NVMTTPLALGL
+523 KVMTTPLAINI

-545 GSKIKHI
+545 GGRINHI
-552 FDGHSD
+552 FEKHFD
-558 GMTPELLKQV
+558 GMTPDLLKQL
-568 PRAMADPMMVLD
+568 PRAFADPIMVLD
-580 SYAGR
+580 SYSGR

-595 QGSTIIVPLELD
+595 QGSTIIVPLDLD
-607 VERNRYQVNAVS
+607 VSRDRYKVNAIN
-619 SAYGKGGENGT
+619 SAYGKGGANGT
-630 DYDWFIEH
+630 NYNWFIEH
-638 NLKKGRVSYINKEK
+638 NIKKGRVAYVNKEK

-659 PGSDSASRGNDLDSL
+659 DSSDSAIKGTDLDGFL
-674 INNSIPD
+674 NNSIPD

-696 QTAFHGSPH
+696 QA
-705 KFNKFNLENIGT
+705 
-717 GEGAQSHGWGLYFAK
+717 EGK
-732 DRSVAG
+732 
-738 NRYRFIG
+738 
-745 KAADNSV
+745 
-752 TFGGRPIMELYDSLE
+752 T
-767 RQAGTISDNAE
+767 
-778 AQKYY
+778 
-783 DKMALIE
+783 
-790 DIEYKGSTVDINE
+790 KG
-803 ENFSPAAVKWFK
+803 A
-815 REIKPRLR
+815 
-823 IKGSLIEVDI
+823 
-833 PENNVLLDEQK
+833 
-844 TLAKQ
+844 
-849 DENVKNLLKNF
+849 
-860 YKSLRSEQ
+860 
-868 RSAVK
+868 
-873 EQLKQSVRKNETSE
+873 
-887 EYSEKINKT
+887 
-896 RKIDSTLSRLNKILK
+896 
-911 PLPDTAPKFIQRA
+911 
-924 KELSMSELKGE
+924 
-935 GYDIGRLKTDQQ
+935 
-947 YYDSIVNSLQ
+947 
-957 AEQKELQAAIAAEE
+957 
-971 QTIQEAYNKELETIE
+971 
-986 KSRGAGL
+986 
-993 FNSNAITGD
+993 
-1002 NFYAAL
+1002 
-1008 SEVLGGAKEASIA
+1008 
-1021 LNKAGIK
+1021 
-1028 GITYYGDLD
+1028 
-1037 GRAFVVFDDKSI
+1037 
-1049 KILNKYNQ
+1049 
-1057 KVNND
+1057 
-1062 KKGSITWDEEGKAI
+1062 ITWDEEGKAI

-1190 KTIKDFIS
+1190 KTIKDFVS
-1198 TNEYAVPI
+1198 ANEYAVPI
-1206 TQEVQEVFDRMLA
+1206 TQEVQEVFDRMIA

-1243 NLSDASKRRLQNVIV
+1243 NLSEASKRRLQNVIV

-1388 EMVQVKFPDI
+1388 EMVQAKFPDI

-1676 RLLRSL
+1676 RLLRSF

-1763 ILLYLGT
+1763 MLLYLGT

-2008 RQKTVNVAIM
+2008 RQKIVNVAIM
-2018 LNFKTAVQNLGNP
+2018 FNFKTAVQNLGNP

-2352 YRRRPKRERD
+2352 YRRRPKKERDE

>member
-25 IHEPKK
+25 LHEPKK
-31 LSIEQRHFD
+31 LSIEQRNFD

-151 TALIGAQIAGNQ
+151 TALMGAQIAGNQ

-184 AILQTPLERLS
+184 AIIQTPLERLS

-260 TYTKNALYA
+260 TYTKSALYA

-310 AESAYAASVINS
+310 AEPAYAASVINS

-340 QTQNIDEIASYL
+340 QTQNIDEIAASL

-454 SSRAN
+454 SSHAN

-497 LIEDERNFAGIV
+497 LLEDENNFAANIDKFISGKLV
-509 DEYTVGKINDTKTY
+509 DKTIR
-523 NVMTTPLALGL
+523 VMQTPLALEV
-534 AGGKILPVTID
+534 AGAKILPVD
-545 GSKIKHI
+545 MSVENLDKVLNGKHKSDMSADIVKQIPRALTDPLMI
-552 FDGHSD
+552 FDTYD
-558 GMTPELLKQV
+558 GKNG
-568 PRAMADPMMVLD
+568 AK
-580 SYAGR
+580 R
-585 KVVVLDLKDA
+585 KIVALDLKSKNGA
-595 QGSTIIVPLELD
+595 TIVVPFELEVD
-607 VERNRYQVNAVS
+607 NKSNKYVMNEII
-619 SAYGKGGENGT
+619 SAYGKTDNKTGEPRYEWFAKQIENGK
-630 DYDWFIEH
+630 
-638 NLKKGRVSYINKEK
+638 LRYINKEK
-652 TAKWLQS
+652 NAKLIENEKPEWLMPFSTDSGFVKTDKLLQS
-659 PGSDSASRGNDLDSL
+659 PSSDSASRITDLDSL
-674 INNSIPD
+674 LNNSIPD

-696 QTAFHGSPH
+696 QA
-705 KFNKFNLENIGT
+705 
-717 GEGAQSHGWGLYFAK
+717 EGK
-732 DRSVAG
+732 
-738 NRYRFIG
+738 
-745 KAADNSV
+745 
-752 TFGGRPIMELYDSLE
+752 T
-767 RQAGTISDNAE
+767 
-778 AQKYY
+778 
-783 DKMALIE
+783 
-790 DIEYKGSTVDINE
+790 KG
-803 ENFSPAAVKWFK
+803 A
-815 REIKPRLR
+815 
-823 IKGSLIEVDI
+823 
-833 PENNVLLDEQK
+833 
-844 TLAKQ
+844 
-849 DENVKNLLKNF
+849 
-860 YKSLRSEQ
+860 
-868 RSAVK
+868 
-873 EQLKQSVRKNETSE
+873 
-887 EYSEKINKT
+887 
-896 RKIDSTLSRLNKILK
+896 
-911 PLPDTAPKFIQRA
+911 
-924 KELSMSELKGE
+924 
-935 GYDIGRLKTDQQ
+935 
-947 YYDSIVNSLQ
+947 
-957 AEQKELQAAIAAEE
+957 
-971 QTIQEAYNKELETIE
+971 
-986 KSRGAGL
+986 
-993 FNSNAITGD
+993 
-1002 NFYAAL
+1002 
-1008 SEVLGGAKEASIA
+1008 
-1021 LNKAGIK
+1021 
-1028 GITYYGDLD
+1028 
-1037 GRAFVVFDDKSI
+1037 
-1049 KILNKYNQ
+1049 
-1057 KVNND
+1057 
-1062 KKGSITWDEEGKAI
+1062 ITWDEEGKAI

-1243 NLSDASKRRLQNVIV
+1243 NLSEASKRRLQNVIV
-1258 KAHDKAVNLLTK
+1258 KAHEKAVNLLTK

-1336 DIESKPLSE
+1336 DIESKPLNE

-1354 DMISEAS
+1354 DIISEAS

-1388 EMVQVKFPDI
+1388 EMVQTKFPDI

-1484 RAAAKAIDAAKKND
+1484 RAAVKAIDAAKKND

-1676 RLLRSL
+1676 RLVRSL

-1716 LYTMEFE
+1716 VYTMEFE

-1763 ILLYLGT
+1763 MLLYLGT

-1865 AKVVFRGGYVPLV
+1865 AKAVFRGGYVPLV

-2081 IVPDIS
+2081 TVPDIS

-2102 RIAVEFGT
+2102 KITVEFGT

-2123 IWAQAYQKKI
+2123 VWLQAYQKKI
-2133 NAGASEQE
+2133 NAGASEQD
-2141 AVLFAETVI
+2141 AVLFADTVI

-2221 MFCLLNLALALE
+2221 MFCLLNLAFALE

-2245 YGKELLQY
+2245 YSKELLQY

>member
-1 MDSEKMRMLQS
+1 MDPEKMRMLQS
-12 EFESRYNPLTYNA
+12 EFESRYNPLTYNTL
-25 IHEPKK
+25 HEPKK

-52 KDVKSFYNGS
+52 KDVKAFYNGS

-71 GTLAMA
+71 GTLAMV

-91 YQPMTEGVAII
+91 YQPMPEGVAII
-102 DEALKS
+102 DDTLKS

-136 ATQVAATVFTGGAAS
+136 ATQVTATVLTGGAAG
-151 TALIGAQIAGNQ
+151 TALMGAQIAGNQ

-184 AILQTPLERLS
+184 AIIQTPLEKLS

-212 LKQIGESALTEAF
+212 LKQIGESALTETF

-242 NEGKSIQELAA
+242 NEGKTIQELAK
-253 EFDKNVG
+253 EFDKNVV

-302 IDNVKKSG
+302 IDNVKKSE
-310 AESAYAASVINS
+310 AEPAYAASVINS
-322 NLQGSKISID
+322 NLQGSKISVD

-340 QTQNIDEIASYL
+340 QTQNIDEIAASL

-464 DPMQYFRDKPVSFKR
+464 DPMQYFRDHPVNFKR
-479 VVSTPNGR
+479 VVSTPGGR
-487 YMQTKSANEK
+487 YMQTKSASER
-497 LIEDERNFAGIV
+497 LLEDENNFAGIV
-509 DEYTVGKINDTKTY
+509 DEYTAGKINDTKTY

-558 GMTPELLKQV
+558 GMTPELLKQI
-568 PRAMADPMMVLD
+568 PRAMADPMMILD

-585 KVVVLDLKDA
+585 KIVVLDLKDN

-607 VERNRYQVNAVS
+607 VERSWYKVNAIA
-619 SAYGKGGENGT
+619 SAYGKGGESGT
-630 DYDWFIEH
+630 DYNWFIEH
-638 NLKKGRVSYINKEK
+638 NLKKGRVSYVNKEK
-652 TAKWLQS
+652 TAKWLPS
-659 PGSDSASRGNDLDSL
+659 PSSDSASRITDLDSL
-674 INNSIPD
+674 LNNSIPD

-696 QTAFHGSPH
+696 QT
-705 KFNKFNLENIGT
+705 
-717 GEGAQSHGWGLYFAK
+717 EGK
-732 DRSVAG
+732 
-738 NRYRFIG
+738 
-745 KAADNSV
+745 
-752 TFGGRPIMELYDSLE
+752 T
-767 RQAGTISDNAE
+767 
-778 AQKYY
+778 
-783 DKMALIE
+783 
-790 DIEYKGSTVDINE
+790 KG
-803 ENFSPAAVKWFK
+803 A
-815 REIKPRLR
+815 
-823 IKGSLIEVDI
+823 
-833 PENNVLLDEQK
+833 
-844 TLAKQ
+844 
-849 DENVKNLLKNF
+849 
-860 YKSLRSEQ
+860 
-868 RSAVK
+868 
-873 EQLKQSVRKNETSE
+873 
-887 EYSEKINKT
+887 
-896 RKIDSTLSRLNKILK
+896 
-911 PLPDTAPKFIQRA
+911 
-924 KELSMSELKGE
+924 
-935 GYDIGRLKTDQQ
+935 
-947 YYDSIVNSLQ
+947 
-957 AEQKELQAAIAAEE
+957 
-971 QTIQEAYNKELETIE
+971 
-986 KSRGAGL
+986 
-993 FNSNAITGD
+993 
-1002 NFYAAL
+1002 
-1008 SEVLGGAKEASIA
+1008 
-1021 LNKAGIK
+1021 
-1028 GITYYGDLD
+1028 
-1037 GRAFVVFDDKSI
+1037 
-1049 KILNKYNQ
+1049 
-1057 KVNND
+1057 
-1062 KKGSITWDEEGKAI
+1062 ITWDAEGKAI
-1076 ISLFEGADM
+1076 INLFEGADM

-1099 NLMREGALPNATEQM
+1099 NLMREGVLPNATEQM

-1121 LDYAELTEL
+1121 LDYAELTDL
-1130 EWNQLNKPFE
+1130 EWKQLNKPFE
-1140 ELTEEQQKRKTA
+1140 ELTEEQQKRNIA

-1190 KTIKDFIS
+1190 KTIKDFVS

-1206 TQEVQEVFDRMLA
+1206 TQEVQEVFDRMIA

-1243 NLSDASKRRLQNVIV
+1243 NLSEASKRRLQNVIV
-1258 KAHDKAVNLLTK
+1258 KAHEKAVNLLTK

-1361 GFTSG
+1361 GFASG
-1366 DELSSKLLSEPALQQ
+1366 DELASKLLSEPALQQ

-1388 EMVQVKFPDI
+1388 EMVQAKFPDI

-1427 IIEDAAAGILAQQR
+1427 IIEDAAAGILAKQR

-1469 VADAVRTSKY
+1469 VADAIRTSKY

-1484 RAAAKAIDAAKKND
+1484 RAAAKALDAAKNND
-1498 YDSAL
+1498 HDSAL

-1515 VQESLNMRAKIEQ
+1515 VQESLNIRAKIEQ
-1528 YKKYLKRQMKAK
+1528 DKKYLKRQMKAK

-1554 ALMERMG
+1554 ALMERLG

-1573 QSLAEYAAAMQN
+1573 QSLAEYAVAMQN

-1598 ENRTFISPMQTLT
+1598 ENRAFISPMQTLT
-1611 FDRFEDVINALKN
+1611 FERYEDVINALKN

-1660 KWQSGINSKEN
+1660 KWHSGINSNEN
-1671 VKPQQ
+1671 VKPHQ

-1716 LYTMEFE
+1716 VYTMEFE

-1763 ILLYLGT
+1763 MLLYLGT

-1779 VREKSTYTEFFR
+1779 VKEKSTYTEFFR
-1791 GSDLW
+1791 GSGLW

-1885 HPAAL
+1885 HPASL
-1890 DAVPATNDKRSVNSI
+1890 DAVPATNDKSSVNNI

-1961 YSLLKEKLGIAN
+1961 YSLLKEKLGVAN

-2037 VEGFGYKDVMAAYGN
+2037 VEGFGYKDVMTAYGN

-2102 RIAVEFGT
+2102 KIAVEFGT

-2180 FFNTQFNQWQREFG
+2180 FFNTQFNQWEREFG

-2233 PPFEEDDDGWVK
+2233 PPFEEDDDGWIK

>member
-1 MDSEKMRMLQS
+1 MDSEKMRILQS

-25 IHEPKK
+25 LHEPKK
-31 LSIEQRHFD
+31 LSIEQRNFD

-151 TALIGAQIAGNQ
+151 TALMGAQIAGNQ

-184 AILQTPLERLS
+184 AIIQTPLERLS

-310 AESAYAASVINS
+310 AEPAYAASVINS

-340 QTQNIDEIASYL
+340 QTQNIDEIAASL

-454 SSRAN
+454 SSHAN

-497 LIEDERNFAGIV
+497 LLEDENNFAANIDKFISGKLV
-509 DEYTVGKINDTKTY
+509 DKTIR
-523 NVMTTPLALGL
+523 VMQTPLALEV
-534 AGGKILPVTID
+534 AGAKILPVD
-545 GSKIKHI
+545 MSVENLDKVLNGKHKSDMSADIVKQIPRALTDPLMI
-552 FDGHSD
+552 FDTYD
-558 GMTPELLKQV
+558 GKNG
-568 PRAMADPMMVLD
+568 AK
-580 SYAGR
+580 R
-585 KVVVLDLKDA
+585 KIVALDLKSKNGA
-595 QGSTIIVPLELD
+595 TIVVPFELEVD
-607 VERNRYQVNAVS
+607 NKSNKYVMNEII
-619 SAYGKGGENGT
+619 SAYGKTDNKTGEPRYEWFAKQIENGK
-630 DYDWFIEH
+630 
-638 NLKKGRVSYINKEK
+638 LRYINKEK
-652 TAKWLQS
+652 TAKLIENEKPEWLMPFSTDSGFVKTDKLLQS
-659 PGSDSASRGNDLDSL
+659 PSSDSASRITDLDSL
-674 INNSIPD
+674 LNNSIPD

-696 QTAFHGSPH
+696 QA
-705 KFNKFNLENIGT
+705 
-717 GEGAQSHGWGLYFAK
+717 EGK
-732 DRSVAG
+732 
-738 NRYRFIG
+738 
-745 KAADNSV
+745 
-752 TFGGRPIMELYDSLE
+752 T
-767 RQAGTISDNAE
+767 
-778 AQKYY
+778 
-783 DKMALIE
+783 
-790 DIEYKGSTVDINE
+790 KG
-803 ENFSPAAVKWFK
+803 A
-815 REIKPRLR
+815 
-823 IKGSLIEVDI
+823 
-833 PENNVLLDEQK
+833 
-844 TLAKQ
+844 
-849 DENVKNLLKNF
+849 
-860 YKSLRSEQ
+860 
-868 RSAVK
+868 
-873 EQLKQSVRKNETSE
+873 
-887 EYSEKINKT
+887 
-896 RKIDSTLSRLNKILK
+896 
-911 PLPDTAPKFIQRA
+911 
-924 KELSMSELKGE
+924 
-935 GYDIGRLKTDQQ
+935 
-947 YYDSIVNSLQ
+947 
-957 AEQKELQAAIAAEE
+957 
-971 QTIQEAYNKELETIE
+971 
-986 KSRGAGL
+986 
-993 FNSNAITGD
+993 
-1002 NFYAAL
+1002 
-1008 SEVLGGAKEASIA
+1008 
-1021 LNKAGIK
+1021 
-1028 GITYYGDLD
+1028 
-1037 GRAFVVFDDKSI
+1037 
-1049 KILNKYNQ
+1049 
-1057 KVNND
+1057 
-1062 KKGSITWDEEGKAI
+1062 ITWDEEGKAI

-1243 NLSDASKRRLQNVIV
+1243 NLSEASKRRLQNVIV
-1258 KAHDKAVNLLTK
+1258 KAHEKAVNLLTK

-1336 DIESKPLSE
+1336 DIESKPLNE

-1388 EMVQVKFPDI
+1388 EMVQTKFPDI

-1427 IIEDAAAGILAQQR
+1427 IIEDAAAGILAKQR

-1469 VADAVRTSKY
+1469 VADAIRTSKY

-1484 RAAAKAIDAAKKND
+1484 RAAAKALDAAKNND
-1498 YDSAL
+1498 HDSAL

-1515 VQESLNMRAKIEQ
+1515 VQESLNIRAKIEQ
-1528 YKKYLKRQMKAK
+1528 DKKYLKRQMKAK

-1554 ALMERMG
+1554 ALMERLG

-1573 QSLAEYAAAMQN
+1573 QSLAEYAVAMQN

-1598 ENRTFISPMQTLT
+1598 ENRAFISPMQTLT
-1611 FDRFEDVINALKN
+1611 FERYEDVINALKN

-1660 KWQSGINSKEN
+1660 KWHSGINSNEN
-1671 VKPQQ
+1671 VKPHQ

-1716 LYTMEFE
+1716 VYTMEFE
-1723 ERIADAT
+1723 ERIADAI

-1763 ILLYLGT
+1763 MLLYLGT

-1779 VREKSTYTEFFR
+1779 VKEKSTYTEFFR
-1791 GSDLW
+1791 GSGLW

-1885 HPAAL
+1885 HPASL
-1890 DAVPATNDKRSVNSI
+1890 DAVPATNDKSSVNNI

-1961 YSLLKEKLGIAN
+1961 YSLLKEKLGVAN

-2037 VEGFGYKDVMAAYGN
+2037 VEGFGYKDVMTAYGN

-2102 RIAVEFGT
+2102 KIAVEFGT

-2180 FFNTQFNQWQREFG
+2180 FFNTQFNQWEREFG

-2233 PPFEEDDDGWVK
+2233 PPFEEDDDGWIK

>member
-1 MDSEKMRMLQS
+1 M
-12 EFESRYNPLTYNA
+12 
-25 IHEPKK
+25 
-31 LSIEQRHFD
+31 
-40 FLDQQY
+40 
-46 VKDREW
+46 
-52 KDVKSFYNGS
+52 
-62 INLLERSVL
+62 
-71 GTLAMA
+71 
-77 RDYNIATRREREPN
+77 
-91 YQPMTEGVAII
+91 
-102 DEALKS
+102 
-108 EHLQPFNVKGDTVAE
+108 
-123 QFRLDL
+123 
-129 VQGAGQL
+129 
-136 ATQVAATVFTGGAAS
+136 
-151 TALIGAQIAGNQ
+151 
-163 YLDLKEE
+163 
-170 GVDTKRAAQASIAN
+170 
-184 AILQTPLERLS
+184 
-195 LGKLLKRV
+195 
-203 PAGSTLGKK
+203 
-212 LKQIGESALTEAF
+212 
-225 TEGIQQYPEEI
+225 
-236 TNMIAK
+236 
-242 NEGKSIQELAA
+242 
-253 EFDKNVG
+253 
-260 TYTKNALYA
+260 
-269 GLIGGILGGGA
+269 
-280 STIRV
+280 
-285 ALDRNVH
+285 
-292 KEQLN
+292 
-297 TLEER
+297 
-302 IDNVKKSG
+302 
-310 AESAYAASVINS
+310 
-322 NLQGSKISID
+322 QGSKISID

-340 QTQNIDEIASYL
+340 QTQNIDEIAASL

-454 SSRAN
+454 SSHAN

-464 DPMQYFRDKPVSFKR
+464 DPMQYFRDNPLSFKR
-479 VVSTPNGR
+479 VISTPNGR

-497 LIEDERNFAGIV
+497 LLEDENNFSGIV
-509 DEYTVGKINDTKTY
+509 DEYTAGKINDTKTY

-558 GMTPELLKQV
+558 GMTPELLKQI

-580 SYAGR
+580 SYSGR
-585 KVVVLDLKDA
+585 KIVVLDLKDK

-607 VERNRYQVNAVS
+607 VERSWYKVNAIT
-619 SAYGKGGENGT
+619 SAYGKGGESGT
-630 DYDWFIEH
+630 DYNWFIEH

-652 TAKWLQS
+652 TAKWLPS
-659 PGSDSASRGNDLDSL
+659 PSSDSASRITDLDSL
-674 INNSIPD
+674 LNNSIPD

-696 QTAFHGSPH
+696 QA
-705 KFNKFNLENIGT
+705 
-717 GEGAQSHGWGLYFAK
+717 EGK
-732 DRSVAG
+732 
-738 NRYRFIG
+738 
-745 KAADNSV
+745 
-752 TFGGRPIMELYDSLE
+752 T
-767 RQAGTISDNAE
+767 
-778 AQKYY
+778 
-783 DKMALIE
+783 
-790 DIEYKGSTVDINE
+790 KG
-803 ENFSPAAVKWFK
+803 A
-815 REIKPRLR
+815 
-823 IKGSLIEVDI
+823 
-833 PENNVLLDEQK
+833 
-844 TLAKQ
+844 
-849 DENVKNLLKNF
+849 
-860 YKSLRSEQ
+860 
-868 RSAVK
+868 
-873 EQLKQSVRKNETSE
+873 
-887 EYSEKINKT
+887 
-896 RKIDSTLSRLNKILK
+896 
-911 PLPDTAPKFIQRA
+911 
-924 KELSMSELKGE
+924 
-935 GYDIGRLKTDQQ
+935 
-947 YYDSIVNSLQ
+947 
-957 AEQKELQAAIAAEE
+957 
-971 QTIQEAYNKELETIE
+971 
-986 KSRGAGL
+986 
-993 FNSNAITGD
+993 
-1002 NFYAAL
+1002 
-1008 SEVLGGAKEASIA
+1008 
-1021 LNKAGIK
+1021 
-1028 GITYYGDLD
+1028 
-1037 GRAFVVFDDKSI
+1037 
-1049 KILNKYNQ
+1049 
-1057 KVNND
+1057 
-1062 KKGSITWDEEGKAI
+1062 ITWDEEGKAI

-1258 KAHDKAVNLLTK
+1258 KAHEKAVNLLTK

-1388 EMVQVKFPDI
+1388 EMVQAKFPDI

-1676 RLLRSL
+1676 RLLRSF

-1763 ILLYLGT
+1763 MLLYLGT

-1825 KVVDACNAHWDETSD
+1825 NVVDACNAHWDETSD

-1847 FSPERVDALPAE
+1847 FYPERVDALPAE

-2081 IVPDIS
+2081 TVPDIS

-2102 RIAVEFGT
+2102 KITVEFGT

-2123 IWAQAYQKKI
+2123 VWLQAYQKKI
-2133 NAGASEQE
+2133 NAGASEQD
-2141 AVLFAETVI
+2141 AVLFADTVI

-2221 MFCLLNLALALE
+2221 MFCLLNLAFALE

-2245 YGKELLQY
+2245 YSKELLQY

-2258 GPVGQVANT
+2258 GPAGQVANA
-2267 LVSNMVGMRTYG
+2267 LVSYMVGMRTYG

-2287 AFEQLERTG
+2287 SFDQMFRTG

-2352 YRRRPKRERD
+2352 YRRRPKKER

>member
-52 KDVKSFYNGS
+52 KDLKALYNGS
-62 INLLERSVL
+62 LNLLERSVL

-136 ATQVAATVFTGGAAS
+136 ATNVIATVFTGGAAS

-340 QTQNIDEIASYL
+340 QTQNIDEIAASL

-497 LIEDERNFAGIV
+497 LLEDENNFSGIV
-509 DEYTVGKINDTKTY
+509 DEYKAGTLNETKPY
-523 NVMTTPLALGL
+523 KVMTTPLAINL

-545 GSKIKHI
+545 GGRINHI
-552 FDGHSD
+552 FEKHFD
-558 GMTPELLKQV
+558 GMTPDLLKQL
-568 PRAMADPMMVLD
+568 PRAFADPIMVLD
-580 SYAGR
+580 SYSGR

-595 QGSTIIVPLELD
+595 QGSTIIVPLDLD
-607 VERNRYQVNAVS
+607 VSRDRYKVNAIN
-619 SAYGKGGENGT
+619 SAYGKGGANGT
-630 DYDWFIEH
+630 NYNWFIEH
-638 NLKKGRVSYINKEK
+638 NIKKGRVAYVNKEK

-659 PGSDSASRGNDLDSL
+659 DSSDSAIKGTDLDGFL
-674 INNSIPD
+674 NNSIPD

-705 KFNKFNLENIGT
+705 KFEKFDLGSVGT
-717 GEGAQSHGWGLYFAK
+717 GTGIQAHGWGLYFAFSK
-732 DRSVAG
+732 NTAK
-738 NRYRFIG
+738 RYR
-745 KAADNSV
+745 D
-752 TFGGRPIMELYDSLE
+752 RL
-767 RQAGTISDNAE
+767 
-778 AQKYY
+778 
-783 DKMALIE
+783 
-790 DIEYKGSTVDINE
+790 KGSRDTYTGE
-803 ENFSPAAVKWFK
+803 
-815 REIKPRLR
+815 
-823 IKGSLIEVDI
+823 GSLVEVEI
-833 PENNVLLDEQK
+833 PENDVLLDENK
-844 TLAKQ
+844 SIEKQ
-849 DENVKNLLKNF
+849 PPKVREIIKAELERIGGSANSGRSF
-860 YKSLRSEQ
+860 YKELMFEMKRRGAENPARAASEH
-868 RSAVK
+868 
-873 EQLKQSVRKNETSE
+873 
-887 EYSEKINKT
+887 
-896 RKIDSTLSRLNKILK
+896 LNKL
-911 PLPDTAPKFIQRA
+911 
-924 KELSMSELKGE
+924 
-935 GYDIGRLKTDQQ
+935 
-947 YYDSIVNSLQ
+947 
-957 AEQKELQAAIAAEE
+957 
-971 QTIQEAYNKELETIE
+971 
-986 KSRGAGL
+986 
-993 FNSNAITGD
+993 
-1002 NFYAAL
+1002 
-1008 SEVLGGAKEASIA
+1008 
-1021 LNKAGIK
+1021 GIK
-1028 GITYYGDLD
+1028 GIKYVGMVD
-1037 GRAFVVFDDKSI
+1037 GESYVIFDDQAI
-1049 KILNKYNQ
+1049 KIINSYNQ

-1062 KKGSITWDEEGKAI
+1062 KKGAITWDEEGKAI

-1388 EMVQVKFPDI
+1388 EMVQAKFPDI

-1427 IIEDAAAGILAQQR
+1427 IIEDTAAGILAQQR
-1441 SAEQALALARA
+1441 SAEQALALART

-1660 KWQSGINSKEN
+1660 KWQPGINSKEN

-1676 RLLRSL
+1676 RLLRSF

-1763 ILLYLGT
+1763 MLLYLGT

-2008 RQKTVNVAIM
+2008 RQKIVNVAIM
-2018 LNFKTAVQNLGNP
+2018 FNFKTAVQNLGNP

-2062 WKATRDLV
+2062 WRTTRDLV

-2352 YRRRPKRERD
+2352 YRRRPKKERNE

>member
-1 MDSEKMRMLQS
+1 MDPEKMRMLQS

-25 IHEPKK
+25 LHEPKK

-151 TALIGAQIAGNQ
+151 TALMGAQIAGNQ

-184 AILQTPLERLS
+184 AIIQTPLERLS

-310 AESAYAASVINS
+310 AEPAYAASVINS

-340 QTQNIDEIASYL
+340 QTQNIDEIAASL

-497 LIEDERNFAGIV
+497 LLEDENDFSGIV
-509 DEYTVGKINDTKTY
+509 DEYKAGTLNETKPY
-523 NVMTTPLALGL
+523 KVMTTPLAINL

-545 GSKIKHI
+545 GGRINHI
-552 FDGHSD
+552 FEKHFD
-558 GMTPELLKQV
+558 GMTPDLLKQL
-568 PRAMADPMMVLD
+568 PRAFADPIMVLD
-580 SYAGR
+580 SYSGR

-595 QGSTIIVPLELD
+595 QGSTIIVPLDLD
-607 VERNRYQVNAVS
+607 VSRDRYKVNAIN
-619 SAYGKGGENGT
+619 SAYGKGGANGT
-630 DYDWFIEH
+630 NYNWFIEH
-638 NLKKGRVSYINKEK
+638 NIKKGRVAYVNKEK

-659 PGSDSASRGNDLDSL
+659 DSSDSAIKGTDLDGFL
-674 INNSIPD
+674 NNSIPD

-696 QTAFHGSPH
+696 QA
-705 KFNKFNLENIGT
+705 
-717 GEGAQSHGWGLYFAK
+717 EGK
-732 DRSVAG
+732 
-738 NRYRFIG
+738 
-745 KAADNSV
+745 
-752 TFGGRPIMELYDSLE
+752 T
-767 RQAGTISDNAE
+767 
-778 AQKYY
+778 
-783 DKMALIE
+783 
-790 DIEYKGSTVDINE
+790 KG
-803 ENFSPAAVKWFK
+803 A
-815 REIKPRLR
+815 
-823 IKGSLIEVDI
+823 
-833 PENNVLLDEQK
+833 
-844 TLAKQ
+844 
-849 DENVKNLLKNF
+849 
-860 YKSLRSEQ
+860 
-868 RSAVK
+868 
-873 EQLKQSVRKNETSE
+873 
-887 EYSEKINKT
+887 
-896 RKIDSTLSRLNKILK
+896 
-911 PLPDTAPKFIQRA
+911 
-924 KELSMSELKGE
+924 
-935 GYDIGRLKTDQQ
+935 
-947 YYDSIVNSLQ
+947 
-957 AEQKELQAAIAAEE
+957 
-971 QTIQEAYNKELETIE
+971 
-986 KSRGAGL
+986 
-993 FNSNAITGD
+993 
-1002 NFYAAL
+1002 
-1008 SEVLGGAKEASIA
+1008 
-1021 LNKAGIK
+1021 
-1028 GITYYGDLD
+1028 
-1037 GRAFVVFDDKSI
+1037 
-1049 KILNKYNQ
+1049 
-1057 KVNND
+1057 
-1062 KKGSITWDEEGKAI
+1062 ITWDEEGKAI

-1243 NLSDASKRRLQNVIV
+1243 NLSEASKRRLQNVIV
-1258 KAHDKAVNLLTK
+1258 KAHEKAVNLLTK

-1388 EMVQVKFPDI
+1388 EMVQAKFPDI

-1716 LYTMEFE
+1716 VYTMEFE

-1763 ILLYLGT
+1763 MLLYLGT

-2081 IVPDIS
+2081 TVPDIS

-2102 RIAVEFGT
+2102 KITVEFGT

-2123 IWAQAYQKKI
+2123 VWLQAYQKKI
-2133 NAGASEQE
+2133 NAGASEQD
-2141 AVLFAETVI
+2141 AVLFADTVI

-2221 MFCLLNLALALE
+2221 MFCLLNLAFALE

-2245 YGKELLQY
+2245 YSKELLQY

-2258 GPVGQVANT
+2258 GPAGQVANA
-2267 LVSNMVGMRTYG
+2267 LVSYMVGMRTYG

-2287 AFEQLERTG
+2287 SFDQMFRTG

-2352 YRRRPKRERD
+2352 YRRRPKRER

>member
-1 MDSEKMRMLQS
+1 MDPEKMRMLQS

-52 KDVKSFYNGS
+52 KDLKALYNGS
-62 INLLERSVL
+62 LNLLERSVL

-151 TALIGAQIAGNQ
+151 TALMGAQIAGNQ

-310 AESAYAASVINS
+310 AEPAYAASVINS

-340 QTQNIDEIASYL
+340 QTQNIDEIAASL

-497 LIEDERNFAGIV
+497 LLEDENDFSGIV
-509 DEYTVGKINDTKTY
+509 DEYKAGTLNETKPY
-523 NVMTTPLALGL
+523 KVMTTPLAINL

-545 GSKIKHI
+545 GGRINHI
-552 FDGHSD
+552 FEKHFD
-558 GMTPELLKQV
+558 GMTPDLLKQL
-568 PRAMADPMMVLD
+568 PRAFADPIMVLD
-580 SYAGR
+580 SYSGR

-595 QGSTIIVPLELD
+595 QGSTIIVPLDLD
-607 VERNRYQVNAVS
+607 VSRDRYKVNAIN
-619 SAYGKGGENGT
+619 SAYGKGGANGT
-630 DYDWFIEH
+630 NYNWFIEH
-638 NLKKGRVSYINKEK
+638 NIKKGRVAYVNKEK

-659 PGSDSASRGNDLDSL
+659 DSSDSAIKGTDLDGFL
-674 INNSIPD
+674 NNSIPD

-696 QTAFHGSPH
+696 QA
-705 KFNKFNLENIGT
+705 
-717 GEGAQSHGWGLYFAK
+717 EGK
-732 DRSVAG
+732 
-738 NRYRFIG
+738 
-745 KAADNSV
+745 
-752 TFGGRPIMELYDSLE
+752 T
-767 RQAGTISDNAE
+767 
-778 AQKYY
+778 
-783 DKMALIE
+783 
-790 DIEYKGSTVDINE
+790 KG
-803 ENFSPAAVKWFK
+803 A
-815 REIKPRLR
+815 
-823 IKGSLIEVDI
+823 
-833 PENNVLLDEQK
+833 
-844 TLAKQ
+844 
-849 DENVKNLLKNF
+849 
-860 YKSLRSEQ
+860 
-868 RSAVK
+868 
-873 EQLKQSVRKNETSE
+873 
-887 EYSEKINKT
+887 
-896 RKIDSTLSRLNKILK
+896 
-911 PLPDTAPKFIQRA
+911 
-924 KELSMSELKGE
+924 
-935 GYDIGRLKTDQQ
+935 
-947 YYDSIVNSLQ
+947 
-957 AEQKELQAAIAAEE
+957 
-971 QTIQEAYNKELETIE
+971 
-986 KSRGAGL
+986 
-993 FNSNAITGD
+993 
-1002 NFYAAL
+1002 
-1008 SEVLGGAKEASIA
+1008 
-1021 LNKAGIK
+1021 
-1028 GITYYGDLD
+1028 
-1037 GRAFVVFDDKSI
+1037 
-1049 KILNKYNQ
+1049 
-1057 KVNND
+1057 
-1062 KKGSITWDEEGKAI
+1062 ITWDEEGKAI

-1140 ELTEEQQKRKTA
+1140 ELTEKQQKRKTA

-1243 NLSDASKRRLQNVIV
+1243 NLSEASKRRLQNVIV
-1258 KAHDKAVNLLTK
+1258 KAHEKAVNLLTK

-1388 EMVQVKFPDI
+1388 EMVQAKFPDI

-1660 KWQSGINSKEN
+1660 KWQPGINSKEN

-1676 RLLRSL
+1676 RLLRSF

-1763 ILLYLGT
+1763 MLLYLGT

-2008 RQKTVNVAIM
+2008 RQKIVNVAIM
-2018 LNFKTAVQNLGNP
+2018 FNFKTAVQNLGNP

-2062 WKATRDLV
+2062 WRTTRDLV

-2233 PPFEEDDDGWVK
+2233 PPFEEDDDRWVK

-2352 YRRRPKRERD
+2352 YRRRPKKERNE

>member
-52 KDVKSFYNGS
+52 KDLKSFYNGS

-91 YQPMTEGVAII
+91 YQPITEGVAII

-151 TALIGAQIAGNQ
+151 TALMGAQIAGNQ

-184 AILQTPLERLS
+184 AIIQTPLERLS

-310 AESAYAASVINS
+310 AEPAYAASVINS

-340 QTQNIDEIASYL
+340 QTQNIDEIASSL

-464 DPMQYFRDKPVSFKR
+464 DPMQYFRDNPLSFKR

-497 LIEDERNFAGIV
+497 LLEDENNFSGIV
-509 DEYTVGKINDTKTY
+509 DEYTAGKINDTKTY

-558 GMTPELLKQV
+558 GMTPELLKQI

-580 SYAGR
+580 SYSGR
-585 KVVVLDLKDA
+585 KIVVLDLKDK

-607 VERNRYQVNAVS
+607 VERSWYKVNAIT
-619 SAYGKGGENGT
+619 SAYGKGGESGT
-630 DYDWFIEH
+630 DYNWFIEH

-652 TAKWLQS
+652 TAKWLPS
-659 PGSDSASRGNDLDSL
+659 PSSDSASRITDLDSL
-674 INNSIPD
+674 LNNSIPD

-696 QTAFHGSPH
+696 QA
-705 KFNKFNLENIGT
+705 
-717 GEGAQSHGWGLYFAK
+717 EGK
-732 DRSVAG
+732 
-738 NRYRFIG
+738 
-745 KAADNSV
+745 
-752 TFGGRPIMELYDSLE
+752 T
-767 RQAGTISDNAE
+767 
-778 AQKYY
+778 
-783 DKMALIE
+783 
-790 DIEYKGSTVDINE
+790 KG
-803 ENFSPAAVKWFK
+803 A
-815 REIKPRLR
+815 
-823 IKGSLIEVDI
+823 
-833 PENNVLLDEQK
+833 
-844 TLAKQ
+844 
-849 DENVKNLLKNF
+849 
-860 YKSLRSEQ
+860 
-868 RSAVK
+868 
-873 EQLKQSVRKNETSE
+873 
-887 EYSEKINKT
+887 
-896 RKIDSTLSRLNKILK
+896 
-911 PLPDTAPKFIQRA
+911 
-924 KELSMSELKGE
+924 
-935 GYDIGRLKTDQQ
+935 
-947 YYDSIVNSLQ
+947 
-957 AEQKELQAAIAAEE
+957 
-971 QTIQEAYNKELETIE
+971 
-986 KSRGAGL
+986 
-993 FNSNAITGD
+993 
-1002 NFYAAL
+1002 
-1008 SEVLGGAKEASIA
+1008 
-1021 LNKAGIK
+1021 
-1028 GITYYGDLD
+1028 
-1037 GRAFVVFDDKSI
+1037 
-1049 KILNKYNQ
+1049 
-1057 KVNND
+1057 
-1062 KKGSITWDEEGKAI
+1062 ITWDEEGKAI

-1114 KKDRQTM
+1114 KKDRQIM

-1130 EWNQLNKPFE
+1130 EWNRLNKPFE

-1190 KTIKDFIS
+1190 KTIEDFIS

-1219 SQEDINIMERVD
+1219 SQEDINIKERVD

-1388 EMVQVKFPDI
+1388 EMVQAKFPDI

-1716 LYTMEFE
+1716 VYTMEFE

-1763 ILLYLGT
+1763 MLLYLGT

-2081 IVPDIS
+2081 TVPDIS

-2102 RIAVEFGT
+2102 KITVEFGT

-2123 IWAQAYQKKI
+2123 VWLQAYQKKI
-2133 NAGASEQE
+2133 NAGASEQD
-2141 AVLFAETVI
+2141 AVLFADTVI

-2221 MFCLLNLALALE
+2221 MFCLLNLAFALE

-2245 YGKELLQY
+2245 YSKELLQY

-2258 GPVGQVANT
+2258 GPAGQVANA
-2267 LVSNMVGMRTYG
+2267 LVSYMVGMRTYG

-2287 AFEQLERTG
+2287 SFDQMFRTG

-2352 YRRRPKRERD
+2352 YRRRPKRER

>member
-1 MDSEKMRMLQS
+1 MDSEKMRILQS

-25 IHEPKK
+25 LHEPKK

-136 ATQVAATVFTGGAAS
+136 ATNVLATVFTGGAAS

-184 AILQTPLERLS
+184 AIIQTPLERLS

-242 NEGKSIQELAA
+242 NEGKSIQGLAA

-310 AESAYAASVINS
+310 AEPAYAASVINS

-340 QTQNIDEIASYL
+340 QTQNIDEIASFL

-497 LIEDERNFAGIV
+497 LLEDENNFSGIV
-509 DEYTVGKINDTKTY
+509 DEYKAGTLNETKPY
-523 NVMTTPLALGL
+523 KVMTTPLAINL

-545 GSKIKHI
+545 GGRINHI
-552 FDGHSD
+552 FEKHFD
-558 GMTPELLKQV
+558 GMTPDLLKQL
-568 PRAMADPMMVLD
+568 PRAFADPIMVLD
-580 SYAGR
+580 SYSGR

-595 QGSTIIVPLELD
+595 QGSTIIVPLDLD
-607 VERNRYQVNAVS
+607 VSRDRYKVNAIN
-619 SAYGKGGENGT
+619 SAYGKGGANGT
-630 DYDWFIEH
+630 NYNWFIEH
-638 NLKKGRVSYINKEK
+638 NIKKGRVAYVNKEK

-659 PGSDSASRGNDLDSL
+659 DSSDSAIKGTDLDGFL
-674 INNSIPD
+674 NNSIPD

-696 QTAFHGSPH
+696 QA
-705 KFNKFNLENIGT
+705 
-717 GEGAQSHGWGLYFAK
+717 EGK
-732 DRSVAG
+732 
-738 NRYRFIG
+738 
-745 KAADNSV
+745 
-752 TFGGRPIMELYDSLE
+752 T
-767 RQAGTISDNAE
+767 
-778 AQKYY
+778 
-783 DKMALIE
+783 
-790 DIEYKGSTVDINE
+790 KG
-803 ENFSPAAVKWFK
+803 A
-815 REIKPRLR
+815 
-823 IKGSLIEVDI
+823 
-833 PENNVLLDEQK
+833 
-844 TLAKQ
+844 
-849 DENVKNLLKNF
+849 
-860 YKSLRSEQ
+860 
-868 RSAVK
+868 
-873 EQLKQSVRKNETSE
+873 
-887 EYSEKINKT
+887 
-896 RKIDSTLSRLNKILK
+896 
-911 PLPDTAPKFIQRA
+911 
-924 KELSMSELKGE
+924 
-935 GYDIGRLKTDQQ
+935 
-947 YYDSIVNSLQ
+947 
-957 AEQKELQAAIAAEE
+957 
-971 QTIQEAYNKELETIE
+971 
-986 KSRGAGL
+986 
-993 FNSNAITGD
+993 
-1002 NFYAAL
+1002 
-1008 SEVLGGAKEASIA
+1008 
-1021 LNKAGIK
+1021 
-1028 GITYYGDLD
+1028 
-1037 GRAFVVFDDKSI
+1037 
-1049 KILNKYNQ
+1049 
-1057 KVNND
+1057 
-1062 KKGSITWDEEGKAI
+1062 ITWDEEGKAI

-1206 TQEVQEVFDRMLA
+1206 TQEVQEVFDRMIA

-1243 NLSDASKRRLQNVIV
+1243 NLSEASKRRLQNVIV

-1336 DIESKPLSE
+1336 DIESKPLNE

-1388 EMVQVKFPDI
+1388 EMVQAKFPDI

-1660 KWQSGINSKEN
+1660 KWQPGINSKEN

-1676 RLLRSL
+1676 RLLRSF

-1763 ILLYLGT
+1763 MLLYLGT

-1847 FSPERVDALPAE
+1847 FSLERVDALPAE

-2008 RQKTVNVAIM
+2008 RQKIVNVAIM
-2018 LNFKTAVQNLGNP
+2018 FNFKTAVQNLGNP

-2062 WKATRDLV
+2062 WRTTRDLV

-2133 NAGASEQE
+2133 NAGAGEQE

-2330 NKLFFNAYDI
+2330 NKLFFYAYDI

-2352 YRRRPKRERD
+2352 YRRRPKKERNE

>member
-151 TALIGAQIAGNQ
+151 TALMGAQIAGNQ

-170 GVDTKRAAQASIAN
+170 GVDTKSAAQASIAN
-184 AILQTPLERLS
+184 AIIQTPLERLS

-310 AESAYAASVINS
+310 AEPAYAASVINS

-497 LIEDERNFAGIV
+497 LLEDENNFSGIV
-509 DEYTVGKINDTKTY
+509 DEYKAGTLNETKPY
-523 NVMTTPLALGL
+523 KVMTTPLAINL

-545 GSKIKHI
+545 GGRINHI
-552 FDGHSD
+552 FEKHFD
-558 GMTPELLKQV
+558 GMTPDLLKQL
-568 PRAMADPMMVLD
+568 PRAFADPIMVLD
-580 SYAGR
+580 SYSGR

-595 QGSTIIVPLELD
+595 QGSTIIVPLDLD
-607 VERNRYQVNAVS
+607 VSRDRYKVNAIN
-619 SAYGKGGENGT
+619 SAYGKGGANGT
-630 DYDWFIEH
+630 NYNWFIEH
-638 NLKKGRVSYINKEK
+638 NIKKGRVAYVNKEK

-659 PGSDSASRGNDLDSL
+659 DSSDSAIKGTDLDGFL
-674 INNSIPD
+674 NNSIPD

-696 QTAFHGSPH
+696 QA
-705 KFNKFNLENIGT
+705 
-717 GEGAQSHGWGLYFAK
+717 EGK
-732 DRSVAG
+732 
-738 NRYRFIG
+738 
-745 KAADNSV
+745 
-752 TFGGRPIMELYDSLE
+752 T
-767 RQAGTISDNAE
+767 
-778 AQKYY
+778 
-783 DKMALIE
+783 
-790 DIEYKGSTVDINE
+790 KG
-803 ENFSPAAVKWFK
+803 A
-815 REIKPRLR
+815 
-823 IKGSLIEVDI
+823 
-833 PENNVLLDEQK
+833 
-844 TLAKQ
+844 
-849 DENVKNLLKNF
+849 
-860 YKSLRSEQ
+860 
-868 RSAVK
+868 
-873 EQLKQSVRKNETSE
+873 
-887 EYSEKINKT
+887 
-896 RKIDSTLSRLNKILK
+896 
-911 PLPDTAPKFIQRA
+911 
-924 KELSMSELKGE
+924 
-935 GYDIGRLKTDQQ
+935 
-947 YYDSIVNSLQ
+947 
-957 AEQKELQAAIAAEE
+957 
-971 QTIQEAYNKELETIE
+971 
-986 KSRGAGL
+986 
-993 FNSNAITGD
+993 
-1002 NFYAAL
+1002 
-1008 SEVLGGAKEASIA
+1008 
-1021 LNKAGIK
+1021 
-1028 GITYYGDLD
+1028 
-1037 GRAFVVFDDKSI
+1037 
-1049 KILNKYNQ
+1049 
-1057 KVNND
+1057 
-1062 KKGSITWDEEGKAI
+1062 ITWDEEGKAI

-1243 NLSDASKRRLQNVIV
+1243 NLSEASKRRLQNVIV

-1388 EMVQVKFPDI
+1388 EMVQAKFPDI

-1676 RLLRSL
+1676 RLLRSF

-1763 ILLYLGT
+1763 MLLYLGT

-2008 RQKTVNVAIM
+2008 RQKIVNVAIM
-2018 LNFKTAVQNLGNP
+2018 FNFKTAVQNLGNP

-2062 WKATRDLV
+2062 WRTTRDLV

-2087 MRDIKDEGR
+2087 MRDIKDGGR

-2245 YGKELLQY
+2245 YSKELLQY

>member
-1 MDSEKMRMLQS
+1 MDSEKMRILQS

-25 IHEPKK
+25 LHEPKK
-31 LSIEQRHFD
+31 LSIEQRNFD

-151 TALIGAQIAGNQ
+151 TALMGAQIAGNQ

-184 AILQTPLERLS
+184 AIIQTPLERLS

-310 AESAYAASVINS
+310 AEPAYAASVINS

-340 QTQNIDEIASYL
+340 QTQNIDEIAASL

-454 SSRAN
+454 SSHAN

-497 LIEDERNFAGIV
+497 LLEDENNFAANIDKFISGKLV
-509 DEYTVGKINDTKTY
+509 DKTIR
-523 NVMTTPLALGL
+523 VMQTPLALEA
-534 AGGKILPVTID
+534 AGAKILPVD
-545 GSKIKHI
+545 MSVENLDKVLNGKHKSDMSADIVKQIPRALTDPLMI
-552 FDGHSD
+552 FDTYD
-558 GMTPELLKQV
+558 GKNG
-568 PRAMADPMMVLD
+568 AK
-580 SYAGR
+580 R
-585 KVVVLDLKDA
+585 KIVALDLKSKNGA
-595 QGSTIIVPLELD
+595 TIVVPFELEVD
-607 VERNRYQVNAVS
+607 NKSNKYVMNEII
-619 SAYGKGGENGT
+619 SAYGKTDNKTGEPRYEWFAKQIENGK
-630 DYDWFIEH
+630 
-638 NLKKGRVSYINKEK
+638 LRYINKEK
-652 TAKWLQS
+652 TAKLIENEKPEWLMPFSTDSGFVKTDKLLQS
-659 PGSDSASRGNDLDSL
+659 PSSDSASRITDLDSL
-674 INNSIPD
+674 LNNSIPD

-696 QTAFHGSPH
+696 QA
-705 KFNKFNLENIGT
+705 
-717 GEGAQSHGWGLYFAK
+717 EGK
-732 DRSVAG
+732 
-738 NRYRFIG
+738 
-745 KAADNSV
+745 
-752 TFGGRPIMELYDSLE
+752 T
-767 RQAGTISDNAE
+767 
-778 AQKYY
+778 
-783 DKMALIE
+783 
-790 DIEYKGSTVDINE
+790 KG
-803 ENFSPAAVKWFK
+803 A
-815 REIKPRLR
+815 
-823 IKGSLIEVDI
+823 
-833 PENNVLLDEQK
+833 
-844 TLAKQ
+844 
-849 DENVKNLLKNF
+849 
-860 YKSLRSEQ
+860 
-868 RSAVK
+868 
-873 EQLKQSVRKNETSE
+873 
-887 EYSEKINKT
+887 
-896 RKIDSTLSRLNKILK
+896 
-911 PLPDTAPKFIQRA
+911 
-924 KELSMSELKGE
+924 
-935 GYDIGRLKTDQQ
+935 
-947 YYDSIVNSLQ
+947 
-957 AEQKELQAAIAAEE
+957 
-971 QTIQEAYNKELETIE
+971 
-986 KSRGAGL
+986 
-993 FNSNAITGD
+993 
-1002 NFYAAL
+1002 
-1008 SEVLGGAKEASIA
+1008 
-1021 LNKAGIK
+1021 
-1028 GITYYGDLD
+1028 
-1037 GRAFVVFDDKSI
+1037 
-1049 KILNKYNQ
+1049 
-1057 KVNND
+1057 
-1062 KKGSITWDEEGKAI
+1062 ITWDEEGKAI

-1243 NLSDASKRRLQNVIV
+1243 NLSEASKRRLQNVIV
-1258 KAHDKAVNLLTK
+1258 KAHEKAVNLLTK

-1336 DIESKPLSE
+1336 DIESKPLNE

-1388 EMVQVKFPDI
+1388 EMVQTKFPDI

-1676 RLLRSL
+1676 RLVRSL

-1716 LYTMEFE
+1716 VYTMEFK

-1751 LNANVSK
+1751 LNAKVSK

-1763 ILLYLGT
+1763 MLLYLGT

-2062 WKATRDLV
+2062 WRTTRDLV

-2306 AEPEEAVEPL
+2306 AESEEAVEPL

-2352 YRRRPKRERD
+2352 YRRRPKRER

>member
-25 IHEPKK
+25 LHEPKK

-52 KDVKSFYNGS
+52 KDLHALYNGS
-62 INLLERSVL
+62 LNLLERSVL

-136 ATQVAATVFTGGAAS
+136 ATNVLATVFTGGAAS

-184 AILQTPLERLS
+184 AIIQTPLERLS

-310 AESAYAASVINS
+310 AEPAYAASVINS

-340 QTQNIDEIASYL
+340 QTQNIDEIAASL

-487 YMQTKSANEK
+487 YMQTKSANER
-497 LIEDERNFAGIV
+497 LLEDENNFAANIDKFISGKLV
-509 DEYTVGKINDTKTY
+509 DKTIR
-523 NVMTTPLALGL
+523 VMQTPLALEV
-534 AGGKILPVTID
+534 AGAKILPVD
-545 GSKIKHI
+545 MSVENLDKVLNGKHKSDMSADIMKQIPRALTDPLMI
-552 FDGHSD
+552 FDTYD
-558 GMTPELLKQV
+558 GKNG
-568 PRAMADPMMVLD
+568 AK
-580 SYAGR
+580 R
-585 KVVVLDLKDA
+585 KIVALDLKSKNGA
-595 QGSTIIVPLELD
+595 TIVVPFELEVD
-607 VERNRYQVNAVS
+607 NKSNKYVMNEII
-619 SAYGKGGENGT
+619 SAYGKTDNKTGEPRYEWFAKQIENGK
-630 DYDWFIEH
+630 
-638 NLKKGRVSYINKEK
+638 LRYINKEK
-652 TAKWLQS
+652 TAKLIENEKPEWLMPFSTDSGFVKTDKLLQS
-659 PGSDSASRGNDLDSL
+659 PSSDSASKGNNLGSL
-674 INNSIPD
+674 LNNSIPD

-696 QTAFHGSPH
+696 QA
-705 KFNKFNLENIGT
+705 
-717 GEGAQSHGWGLYFAK
+717 EGK
-732 DRSVAG
+732 
-738 NRYRFIG
+738 
-745 KAADNSV
+745 
-752 TFGGRPIMELYDSLE
+752 T
-767 RQAGTISDNAE
+767 
-778 AQKYY
+778 
-783 DKMALIE
+783 
-790 DIEYKGSTVDINE
+790 KG
-803 ENFSPAAVKWFK
+803 A
-815 REIKPRLR
+815 
-823 IKGSLIEVDI
+823 
-833 PENNVLLDEQK
+833 
-844 TLAKQ
+844 
-849 DENVKNLLKNF
+849 
-860 YKSLRSEQ
+860 
-868 RSAVK
+868 
-873 EQLKQSVRKNETSE
+873 
-887 EYSEKINKT
+887 
-896 RKIDSTLSRLNKILK
+896 
-911 PLPDTAPKFIQRA
+911 
-924 KELSMSELKGE
+924 
-935 GYDIGRLKTDQQ
+935 
-947 YYDSIVNSLQ
+947 
-957 AEQKELQAAIAAEE
+957 
-971 QTIQEAYNKELETIE
+971 
-986 KSRGAGL
+986 
-993 FNSNAITGD
+993 
-1002 NFYAAL
+1002 
-1008 SEVLGGAKEASIA
+1008 
-1021 LNKAGIK
+1021 
-1028 GITYYGDLD
+1028 
-1037 GRAFVVFDDKSI
+1037 
-1049 KILNKYNQ
+1049 
-1057 KVNND
+1057 
-1062 KKGSITWDEEGKAI
+1062 ITWDEEGKAI

-1206 TQEVQEVFDRMLA
+1206 TQEVQEVFDRMIA

-1243 NLSDASKRRLQNVIV
+1243 NLSEASKRRLQNVIV

-1388 EMVQVKFPDI
+1388 EMVQAKFPDI

-1441 SAEQALALARA
+1441 SAEQALALGRA

-1716 LYTMEFE
+1716 SYTMEFE
-1723 ERIADAT
+1723 ERIADAA

-1763 ILLYLGT
+1763 MLLYLGT

-2081 IVPDIS
+2081 TVPDIS

-2102 RIAVEFGT
+2102 KITVEFGT

-2133 NAGASEQE
+2133 NAGASEQD
-2141 AVLFAETVI
+2141 AVLFADTVI

-2221 MFCLLNLALALE
+2221 MFCLLNLAFALE

-2245 YGKELLQY
+2245 YSKELLQY

-2258 GPVGQVANT
+2258 GPAGQVANA
-2267 LVSNMVGMRTYG
+2267 LVSYMVGMRTYG

-2287 AFEQLERTG
+2287 SFDQMFRTG

-2352 YRRRPKRERD
+2352 YRRRPKRER

>member
-25 IHEPKK
+25 LHEPKK

-52 KDVKSFYNGS
+52 KDLKALYNGS

-136 ATQVAATVFTGGAAS
+136 ATNVLATVFTGGVAS

-340 QTQNIDEIASYL
+340 QTQNIDEIAASL

-454 SSRAN
+454 SSHAN

-497 LIEDERNFAGIV
+497 LLEDENNFSGIV
-509 DEYTVGKINDTKTY
+509 DEYKAGTLNETKPY
-523 NVMTTPLALGL
+523 KVMTTPLAINL

-545 GSKIKHI
+545 GGRINHI
-552 FDGHSD
+552 FEKHFD
-558 GMTPELLKQV
+558 GMTPDLLKQL
-568 PRAMADPMMVLD
+568 PRAFADPIMVLD
-580 SYAGR
+580 SYSGR

-595 QGSTIIVPLELD
+595 QGSTIIVPLDLD
-607 VERNRYQVNAVS
+607 VSRDRYKVNAIN
-619 SAYGKGGENGT
+619 SAYGKGGANGT
-630 DYDWFIEH
+630 NYNWFIEH
-638 NLKKGRVSYINKEK
+638 NIKKGRVAYVNKEK

-659 PGSDSASRGNDLDSL
+659 DSSDSAIKGTDLDGFL
-674 INNSIPD
+674 NNSIPD

-696 QTAFHGSPH
+696 QA
-705 KFNKFNLENIGT
+705 
-717 GEGAQSHGWGLYFAK
+717 EGK
-732 DRSVAG
+732 
-738 NRYRFIG
+738 
-745 KAADNSV
+745 
-752 TFGGRPIMELYDSLE
+752 T
-767 RQAGTISDNAE
+767 
-778 AQKYY
+778 
-783 DKMALIE
+783 
-790 DIEYKGSTVDINE
+790 KG
-803 ENFSPAAVKWFK
+803 A
-815 REIKPRLR
+815 
-823 IKGSLIEVDI
+823 
-833 PENNVLLDEQK
+833 
-844 TLAKQ
+844 
-849 DENVKNLLKNF
+849 
-860 YKSLRSEQ
+860 
-868 RSAVK
+868 
-873 EQLKQSVRKNETSE
+873 
-887 EYSEKINKT
+887 
-896 RKIDSTLSRLNKILK
+896 
-911 PLPDTAPKFIQRA
+911 
-924 KELSMSELKGE
+924 
-935 GYDIGRLKTDQQ
+935 
-947 YYDSIVNSLQ
+947 
-957 AEQKELQAAIAAEE
+957 
-971 QTIQEAYNKELETIE
+971 
-986 KSRGAGL
+986 
-993 FNSNAITGD
+993 
-1002 NFYAAL
+1002 
-1008 SEVLGGAKEASIA
+1008 
-1021 LNKAGIK
+1021 
-1028 GITYYGDLD
+1028 
-1037 GRAFVVFDDKSI
+1037 
-1049 KILNKYNQ
+1049 
-1057 KVNND
+1057 
-1062 KKGSITWDEEGKAI
+1062 ITWDEEGKAI

-1388 EMVQVKFPDI
+1388 EMVQAKFPDI

-1730 KKWLPDKKAVEA
+1730 KKWLPDKKSVEA

-1763 ILLYLGT
+1763 MLLYLGT

-2062 WKATRDLV
+2062 WRTTRDLV

-2133 NAGASEQE
+2133 NVGASEQE
-2141 AVLFAETVI
+2141 AVLFAETVV

>member
-52 KDVKSFYNGS
+52 KDLKSFYNGS

-91 YQPMTEGVAII
+91 YQPITEGVAII

-151 TALIGAQIAGNQ
+151 TALMGAQIAGNQ

-184 AILQTPLERLS
+184 AIIQTPLERLS

-310 AESAYAASVINS
+310 AEPAYAASVINS

-340 QTQNIDEIASYL
+340 QTQNIDEIASSL

-464 DPMQYFRDKPVSFKR
+464 DPMQYFRDNPLSFKR

-497 LIEDERNFAGIV
+497 LLEDENNFSGIV
-509 DEYTVGKINDTKTY
+509 DEYTAGKINDTKTY

-558 GMTPELLKQV
+558 GMTPELLKQI

-580 SYAGR
+580 SYSGR
-585 KVVVLDLKDA
+585 KIVVLDLKDK

-607 VERNRYQVNAVS
+607 VERSWYKVNAIT
-619 SAYGKGGENGT
+619 SAYGKGGESGT
-630 DYDWFIEH
+630 DYNWFIEH

-652 TAKWLQS
+652 TAKWLPS
-659 PGSDSASRGNDLDSL
+659 PSSDSASRITDLDSL
-674 INNSIPD
+674 LNNSIPD

-696 QTAFHGSPH
+696 QA
-705 KFNKFNLENIGT
+705 
-717 GEGAQSHGWGLYFAK
+717 EGK
-732 DRSVAG
+732 
-738 NRYRFIG
+738 
-745 KAADNSV
+745 
-752 TFGGRPIMELYDSLE
+752 T
-767 RQAGTISDNAE
+767 
-778 AQKYY
+778 
-783 DKMALIE
+783 
-790 DIEYKGSTVDINE
+790 KG
-803 ENFSPAAVKWFK
+803 A
-815 REIKPRLR
+815 
-823 IKGSLIEVDI
+823 
-833 PENNVLLDEQK
+833 
-844 TLAKQ
+844 
-849 DENVKNLLKNF
+849 
-860 YKSLRSEQ
+860 
-868 RSAVK
+868 
-873 EQLKQSVRKNETSE
+873 
-887 EYSEKINKT
+887 
-896 RKIDSTLSRLNKILK
+896 
-911 PLPDTAPKFIQRA
+911 
-924 KELSMSELKGE
+924 
-935 GYDIGRLKTDQQ
+935 
-947 YYDSIVNSLQ
+947 
-957 AEQKELQAAIAAEE
+957 
-971 QTIQEAYNKELETIE
+971 
-986 KSRGAGL
+986 
-993 FNSNAITGD
+993 
-1002 NFYAAL
+1002 
-1008 SEVLGGAKEASIA
+1008 
-1021 LNKAGIK
+1021 
-1028 GITYYGDLD
+1028 
-1037 GRAFVVFDDKSI
+1037 
-1049 KILNKYNQ
+1049 
-1057 KVNND
+1057 
-1062 KKGSITWDEEGKAI
+1062 ITWDEEGKAI

-1114 KKDRQTM
+1114 KKDRQIM

-1190 KTIKDFIS
+1190 KTIEDFIS

-1219 SQEDINIMERVD
+1219 SQEDINIKERVD

-1388 EMVQVKFPDI
+1388 EMVQAKFPDI

-1573 QSLAEYAAAMQN
+1573 QSLAEYAVAMQN

-1698 FFSKHFGESVQIA
+1698 FFSKHFGESAQIA

-1716 LYTMEFE
+1716 VYTMEFK
-1723 ERIADAT
+1723 ERIDDAT

-1763 ILLYLGT
+1763 MLLYLGT

-2081 IVPDIS
+2081 TVPDIS

-2102 RIAVEFGT
+2102 KITVEFGT

-2123 IWAQAYQKKI
+2123 VWLQAYQKKI
-2133 NAGASEQE
+2133 NAGASEQD
-2141 AVLFAETVI
+2141 AVLFADTVI

-2221 MFCLLNLALALE
+2221 MFCLLNLAFALE

-2245 YGKELLQY
+2245 YSKELLQY

>member
-25 IHEPKK
+25 LHEPKK

-151 TALIGAQIAGNQ
+151 TALMGAQIAGNQ

-184 AILQTPLERLS
+184 AIIQTPLERLS

-310 AESAYAASVINS
+310 AEPAYAASVINS

-340 QTQNIDEIASYL
+340 QTQNIDEIAASL

-487 YMQTKSANEK
+487 YMQTKSANER
-497 LIEDERNFAGIV
+497 LLEDENNFSGIV
-509 DEYTVGKINDTKTY
+509 DEYKAGTLNETKPY
-523 NVMTTPLALGL
+523 KVMTTPLAINL

-545 GSKIKHI
+545 GGRINHI
-552 FDGHSD
+552 FEKHFD
-558 GMTPELLKQV
+558 GMTPDLLKQL
-568 PRAMADPMMVLD
+568 PRAFADPIMVLD
-580 SYAGR
+580 SYSGR

-595 QGSTIIVPLELD
+595 QGSTIIVPLDLD
-607 VERNRYQVNAVS
+607 VSRDRYKVNAIN
-619 SAYGKGGENGT
+619 SAYGKGGANGT
-630 DYDWFIEH
+630 NYNWFIEH
-638 NLKKGRVSYINKEK
+638 NIKKGRVAYVNKEK

-659 PGSDSASRGNDLDSL
+659 DSSDSAIKGTDLDGFL
-674 INNSIPD
+674 NNSIPD

-696 QTAFHGSPH
+696 QSEKPVNQTKTATFKKWFAKSKIVDESGNPLVVYHGTNNEFDTFD
-705 KFNKFNLENIGT
+705 KNKIGT
-717 GEGAQSHGWGLYFAK
+717 ATDDGIWGRGFYFGSVSDTPYGTVKMPVYLKMENPFIVNDYKTVEEIADYLDVWEGNFNFDENNKVVMFSQSQLNQITSHIKEKGHDGIIVKLGEKW
-732 DRSVAG
+732 
-738 NRYRFIG
+738 
-745 KAADNSV
+745 
-752 TFGGRPIMELYDSLE
+752 
-767 RQAGTISDNAE
+767 
-778 AQKYY
+778 
-783 DKMALIE
+783 
-790 DIEYKGSTVDINE
+790 IEY
-803 ENFSPAAVKWFK
+803 
-815 REIKPRLR
+815 
-823 IKGSLIEVDI
+823 
-833 PENNVLLDEQK
+833 
-844 TLAKQ
+844 
-849 DENVKNLLKNF
+849 
-860 YKSLRSEQ
+860 
-868 RSAVK
+868 
-873 EQLKQSVRKNETSE
+873 
-887 EYSEKINKT
+887 
-896 RKIDSTLSRLNKILK
+896 
-911 PLPDTAPKFIQRA
+911 
-924 KELSMSELKGE
+924 
-935 GYDIGRLKTDQQ
+935 
-947 YYDSIVNSLQ
+947 
-957 AEQKELQAAIAAEE
+957 
-971 QTIQEAYNKELETIE
+971 
-986 KSRGAGL
+986 
-993 FNSNAITGD
+993 
-1002 NFYAAL
+1002 
-1008 SEVLGGAKEASIA
+1008 
-1021 LNKAGIK
+1021 
-1028 GITYYGDLD
+1028 
-1037 GRAFVVFDDKSI
+1037 VVFEPEQIKSI
-1049 KILNKYNQ
+1049 DNTGAFD
-1057 KVNND
+1057 VNNPNIY
-1062 KKGSITWDEEGKAI
+1062 KQGTAKTKGAITWDEEGKAI

-1099 NLMREGALPNATEQM
+1099 NFMREGALPNATEQM

-1190 KTIKDFIS
+1190 KTIKDFVS
-1198 TNEYAVPI
+1198 ANEYAVPI
-1206 TQEVQEVFDRMLA
+1206 TQEVQEVFDRMIA

-1243 NLSDASKRRLQNVIV
+1243 NLSEASKRRLQNVIV

-1291 LPAIRQELEQQPIYA
+1291 LPAIRQELEQQPIYV

-1336 DIESKPLSE
+1336 DIESKPLNE

-1388 EMVQVKFPDI
+1388 EMVQAKFPDI

-1676 RLLRSL
+1676 RLVRSL

-1716 LYTMEFE
+1716 VYTMEFE

-1763 ILLYLGT
+1763 MLLYLGT

-1905 RTLHTNT
+1905 RTLHTNA

-2102 RIAVEFGT
+2102 KITVEFGT

-2123 IWAQAYQKKI
+2123 VWLQAYQKKI
-2133 NAGASEQE
+2133 NAGASEQD
-2141 AVLFAETVI
+2141 AVLFADTVI

-2258 GPVGQVANT
+2258 GPAGQVANT

>member
-1 MDSEKMRMLQS
+1 MDPEKMRMLQS

-52 KDVKSFYNGS
+52 KDLNALYNGS

-136 ATQVAATVFTGGAAS
+136 ATNVFATVFTGGVAS

-203 PAGSTLGKK
+203 PAGSILGKK

-310 AESAYAASVINS
+310 AEPAYAASVINS

-464 DPMQYFRDKPVSFKR
+464 DPMQYFRDNPLSFKR

-497 LIEDERNFAGIV
+497 LLEDENNFSGIV
-509 DEYTVGKINDTKTY
+509 DEYKAGTLNETKPY
-523 NVMTTPLALGL
+523 KVMTTPLAINL

-545 GSKIKHI
+545 GGRINHI
-552 FDGHSD
+552 FEKHFD
-558 GMTPELLKQV
+558 GMTPDLLKQL
-568 PRAMADPMMVLD
+568 PRAFADPIMVLD
-580 SYAGR
+580 SYSGR

-595 QGSTIIVPLELD
+595 QGSTIIVPLDLD
-607 VERNRYQVNAVS
+607 VSRDRYKVNAIN
-619 SAYGKGGENGT
+619 SAYGKGGANGT
-630 DYDWFIEH
+630 NYNWFIEH
-638 NLKKGRVSYINKEK
+638 NIKKGRVAYVNKEK

-659 PGSDSASRGNDLDSL
+659 DSSDSAIKGTDLDGFL
-674 INNSIPD
+674 NNSIPD

-696 QTAFHGSPH
+696 QA
-705 KFNKFNLENIGT
+705 
-717 GEGAQSHGWGLYFAK
+717 EGK
-732 DRSVAG
+732 
-738 NRYRFIG
+738 
-745 KAADNSV
+745 
-752 TFGGRPIMELYDSLE
+752 T
-767 RQAGTISDNAE
+767 
-778 AQKYY
+778 
-783 DKMALIE
+783 
-790 DIEYKGSTVDINE
+790 KG
-803 ENFSPAAVKWFK
+803 A
-815 REIKPRLR
+815 
-823 IKGSLIEVDI
+823 
-833 PENNVLLDEQK
+833 
-844 TLAKQ
+844 
-849 DENVKNLLKNF
+849 
-860 YKSLRSEQ
+860 
-868 RSAVK
+868 
-873 EQLKQSVRKNETSE
+873 
-887 EYSEKINKT
+887 
-896 RKIDSTLSRLNKILK
+896 
-911 PLPDTAPKFIQRA
+911 
-924 KELSMSELKGE
+924 
-935 GYDIGRLKTDQQ
+935 
-947 YYDSIVNSLQ
+947 
-957 AEQKELQAAIAAEE
+957 
-971 QTIQEAYNKELETIE
+971 
-986 KSRGAGL
+986 
-993 FNSNAITGD
+993 
-1002 NFYAAL
+1002 
-1008 SEVLGGAKEASIA
+1008 
-1021 LNKAGIK
+1021 
-1028 GITYYGDLD
+1028 
-1037 GRAFVVFDDKSI
+1037 
-1049 KILNKYNQ
+1049 
-1057 KVNND
+1057 
-1062 KKGSITWDEEGKAI
+1062 ITWDEEGKAI

-1206 TQEVQEVFDRMLA
+1206 TQEVQEVFDRMIA

-1243 NLSDASKRRLQNVIV
+1243 NLSEASKRRLQNVIV

-1388 EMVQVKFPDI
+1388 EMVQAKFPDI

-1545 DEKHFVQAA
+1545 EEKHFVQAA

-1716 LYTMEFE
+1716 VYTMEFE

-1763 ILLYLGT
+1763 MLLYLGT

-2081 IVPDIS
+2081 TVPDIS

-2102 RIAVEFGT
+2102 KITVEFGT

-2123 IWAQAYQKKI
+2123 VWLQAYQKKI
-2133 NAGASEQE
+2133 NAGASEQD
-2141 AVLFAETVI
+2141 AVLFADTVI

-2221 MFCLLNLALALE
+2221 MFCLLNLAFALE

-2245 YGKELLQY
+2245 YSKELLQY

-2258 GPVGQVANT
+2258 GPAGQVANA
-2267 LVSNMVGMRTYG
+2267 LVSYMVGMRTYG

-2287 AFEQLERTG
+2287 SFDQMFRTG

-2352 YRRRPKRERD
+2352 YRRRPKRER

>member
-1 MDSEKMRMLQS
+1 MDPEKMRMLQS
-12 EFESRYNPLTYNA
+12 EFESRYNPLTYNTL
-25 IHEPKK
+25 HEPKK

-52 KDVKSFYNGS
+52 KDVKAFYNGS

-71 GTLAMA
+71 GTLAMV

-91 YQPMTEGVAII
+91 YQPMPEGVAII
-102 DEALKS
+102 DDTLKS

-136 ATQVAATVFTGGAAS
+136 ATQVTATVLTGGAAG
-151 TALIGAQIAGNQ
+151 TALMGAQIAGNQ

-184 AILQTPLERLS
+184 AIIQTPLEKLS

-212 LKQIGESALTEAF
+212 LKQIGESALTETF

-242 NEGKSIQELAA
+242 NEGKTIQELAK
-253 EFDKNVG
+253 EFDKNVV

-302 IDNVKKSG
+302 IDNVKKSE
-310 AESAYAASVINS
+310 AEPAYAASVINS
-322 NLQGSKISID
+322 NLQGSKISVD

-340 QTQNIDEIASYL
+340 QTQNIDEIAASL

-464 DPMQYFRDKPVSFKR
+464 DPMQYFRDHPVNFKR
-479 VVSTPNGR
+479 VVSTPGGR
-487 YMQTKSANEK
+487 YMQTKSASER
-497 LIEDERNFAGIV
+497 LLEDENNFAGIV
-509 DEYTVGKINDTKTY
+509 DEYTAGKINDTKTY

-558 GMTPELLKQV
+558 GMTPELLKQI
-568 PRAMADPMMVLD
+568 PRAMADPMMILD

-585 KVVVLDLKDA
+585 KIVVLDLKDK
-595 QGSTIIVPLELD
+595 QGSTIIVPMELE
-607 VERNRYQVNAVS
+607 VERQSQRYKVNAINN
-619 SAYGKGGENGT
+619 AYGKGGESGT
-630 DYDWFIEH
+630 DYNWFIEH

-659 PGSDSASRGNDLDSL
+659 PSSDSASRGNDLDSL
-674 INNSIPD
+674 LNNSIPD

-696 QTAFHGSPH
+696 QT
-705 KFNKFNLENIGT
+705 
-717 GEGAQSHGWGLYFAK
+717 EGK
-732 DRSVAG
+732 
-738 NRYRFIG
+738 
-745 KAADNSV
+745 
-752 TFGGRPIMELYDSLE
+752 T
-767 RQAGTISDNAE
+767 
-778 AQKYY
+778 
-783 DKMALIE
+783 
-790 DIEYKGSTVDINE
+790 KG
-803 ENFSPAAVKWFK
+803 A
-815 REIKPRLR
+815 
-823 IKGSLIEVDI
+823 
-833 PENNVLLDEQK
+833 
-844 TLAKQ
+844 
-849 DENVKNLLKNF
+849 
-860 YKSLRSEQ
+860 
-868 RSAVK
+868 
-873 EQLKQSVRKNETSE
+873 
-887 EYSEKINKT
+887 
-896 RKIDSTLSRLNKILK
+896 
-911 PLPDTAPKFIQRA
+911 
-924 KELSMSELKGE
+924 
-935 GYDIGRLKTDQQ
+935 
-947 YYDSIVNSLQ
+947 
-957 AEQKELQAAIAAEE
+957 
-971 QTIQEAYNKELETIE
+971 
-986 KSRGAGL
+986 
-993 FNSNAITGD
+993 
-1002 NFYAAL
+1002 
-1008 SEVLGGAKEASIA
+1008 
-1021 LNKAGIK
+1021 
-1028 GITYYGDLD
+1028 
-1037 GRAFVVFDDKSI
+1037 
-1049 KILNKYNQ
+1049 
-1057 KVNND
+1057 
-1062 KKGSITWDEEGKAI
+1062 ITWDEEGKAI
-1076 ISLFEGADM
+1076 INLFEGADM

-1121 LDYAELTEL
+1121 LDYAELTDL
-1130 EWNQLNKPFE
+1130 EWKQLNKPFE
-1140 ELTEEQQKRKTA
+1140 ELTEEQQKRNIA

-1190 KTIKDFIS
+1190 KTIKDFVS

-1206 TQEVQEVFDRMLA
+1206 TQEVQEVFDRMIA

-1243 NLSDASKRRLQNVIV
+1243 NLSEASKRRLQNVIV
-1258 KAHDKAVNLLTK
+1258 KAHEKAVNLLTK

-1361 GFTSG
+1361 GFASG
-1366 DELSSKLLSEPALQQ
+1366 DELASKLLSEPALQQ

-1388 EMVQVKFPDI
+1388 EMVQAKFPDI

-1427 IIEDAAAGILAQQR
+1427 IIEDAAAGILAKQR

-1469 VADAVRTSKY
+1469 VADAIRTSKY

-1484 RAAAKAIDAAKKND
+1484 RAAAKALDAAKNND
-1498 YDSAL
+1498 HDSAL

-1515 VQESLNMRAKIEQ
+1515 VQESLNIRAKIEQ
-1528 YKKYLKRQMKAK
+1528 DKKYLKRQMKAK

-1554 ALMERMG
+1554 ALMERLG

-1573 QSLAEYAAAMQN
+1573 QSLAEYAVAMQN

-1598 ENRTFISPMQTLT
+1598 ENRAFISPMQTLT
-1611 FDRFEDVINALKN
+1611 FERYEDVINALKN

-1660 KWQSGINSKEN
+1660 KWHSGINSNEN
-1671 VKPQQ
+1671 AKPHK

-1716 LYTMEFE
+1716 VYTMEFE

-1763 ILLYLGT
+1763 MLLYLGT

-1779 VREKSTYTEFFR
+1779 VKEKSTYTEFFR

-1885 HPAAL
+1885 HPASL
-1890 DAVPATNDKRSVNSI
+1890 DAVPATNDKSSVNNI

-1961 YSLLKEKLGIAN
+1961 YSLLKEKLGVAN

-2081 IVPDIS
+2081 TVPDIS
-2087 MRDIKDEGR
+2087 MRDIKDESR
-2096 KLNPVE
+2096 KLNSVE
-2102 RIAVEFGT
+2102 KIAVEFGT

-2233 PPFEEDDDGWVK
+2233 PPFEEDDDGWIK

>member
-1 MDSEKMRMLQS
+1 MDPEKMRMLQS
-12 EFESRYNPLTYNA
+12 EFESRYNPLTYNTL
-25 IHEPKK
+25 HEPKK

-52 KDVKSFYNGS
+52 KDLNALYNGS

-136 ATQVAATVFTGGAAS
+136 ATNVLATVFTGGVAG

-212 LKQIGESALTEAF
+212 LKQIGESALTETF

-310 AESAYAASVINS
+310 AEPAYAASVINS
-322 NLQGSKISID
+322 NLQGSKISVD

-340 QTQNIDEIASYL
+340 QTQNIDEIAASL

-497 LIEDERNFAGIV
+497 LLEDENNFAANIDKFISGKLV
-509 DEYTVGKINDTKTY
+509 DKTIR
-523 NVMTTPLALGL
+523 VMQTPLALEV
-534 AGGKILPVTID
+534 AGAKILPVD
-545 GSKIKHI
+545 MSVENLDKVLNGKHKSDMSADIVKQIPRALTDPLMI
-552 FDGHSD
+552 FDTYD
-558 GMTPELLKQV
+558 GKNG
-568 PRAMADPMMVLD
+568 AK
-580 SYAGR
+580 R
-585 KVVVLDLKDA
+585 KIVALDLKSENGA
-595 QGSTIIVPLELD
+595 TIVVPFELEVD
-607 VERNRYQVNAVS
+607 NKSNKYVMNEII
-619 SAYGKGGENGT
+619 SAYGKTDNKTGEPRYEWFAKQIENGK
-630 DYDWFIEH
+630 
-638 NLKKGRVSYINKEK
+638 LRYINKEK
-652 TAKWLQS
+652 TAKLIENEKPEWLMPFSTDSGFVKTDKLLQS
-659 PGSDSASRGNDLDSL
+659 PSNDSASKGNNLDSL
-674 INNSIPD
+674 LNNSIPD
-681 ENALRKRREEMQGYY
+681 ENALRKRREEIQGYY
-696 QTAFHGSPH
+696 QT
-705 KFNKFNLENIGT
+705 
-717 GEGAQSHGWGLYFAK
+717 EGK
-732 DRSVAG
+732 
-738 NRYRFIG
+738 
-745 KAADNSV
+745 
-752 TFGGRPIMELYDSLE
+752 T
-767 RQAGTISDNAE
+767 
-778 AQKYY
+778 
-783 DKMALIE
+783 
-790 DIEYKGSTVDINE
+790 KG
-803 ENFSPAAVKWFK
+803 A
-815 REIKPRLR
+815 
-823 IKGSLIEVDI
+823 
-833 PENNVLLDEQK
+833 
-844 TLAKQ
+844 
-849 DENVKNLLKNF
+849 
-860 YKSLRSEQ
+860 
-868 RSAVK
+868 
-873 EQLKQSVRKNETSE
+873 
-887 EYSEKINKT
+887 
-896 RKIDSTLSRLNKILK
+896 
-911 PLPDTAPKFIQRA
+911 
-924 KELSMSELKGE
+924 
-935 GYDIGRLKTDQQ
+935 
-947 YYDSIVNSLQ
+947 
-957 AEQKELQAAIAAEE
+957 
-971 QTIQEAYNKELETIE
+971 
-986 KSRGAGL
+986 
-993 FNSNAITGD
+993 
-1002 NFYAAL
+1002 
-1008 SEVLGGAKEASIA
+1008 
-1021 LNKAGIK
+1021 
-1028 GITYYGDLD
+1028 
-1037 GRAFVVFDDKSI
+1037 
-1049 KILNKYNQ
+1049 
-1057 KVNND
+1057 
-1062 KKGSITWDEEGKAI
+1062 ITWDEEGKAI

-1198 TNEYAVPI
+1198 ANEYAVPI
-1206 TQEVQEVFDRMLA
+1206 TQEVQEVFDRMIA

-1243 NLSDASKRRLQNVIV
+1243 NLSEASKRRLQNVIV
-1258 KAHDKAVNLLTK
+1258 KAHEKAVNLLTK

-1306 AENMLLEDFPKYKT
+1306 AENMLLEDFQKYKT

-1388 EMVQVKFPDI
+1388 EMIQAKFPDI

-1611 FDRFEDVINALKN
+1611 FERYEDVINALKN

-1676 RLLRSL
+1676 RLLRSF

-1716 LYTMEFE
+1716 VYTMEFE

-1763 ILLYLGT
+1763 MLLYLGT

-1865 AKVVFRGGYVPLV
+1865 AKVIFRGGYVPLV

-2008 RQKTVNVAIM
+2008 RQKIVNVAIM
-2018 LNFKTAVQNLGNP
+2018 FNFRTAVQNLGNP
-2031 LLYGNV
+2031 FLYGNV

-2062 WKATRDLV
+2062 WRTTRDLV

-2141 AVLFAETVI
+2141 AVLFAETVV

>member
-136 ATQVAATVFTGGAAS
+136 ATNVLATVFTGGAAS

-170 GVDTKRAAQASIAN
+170 DVDTKRAAQASIAN
-184 AILQTPLERLS
+184 AIIQTPLERLS

-340 QTQNIDEIASYL
+340 QTQNIDEIAASL

-487 YMQTKSANEK
+487 YMQTKTANEK
-497 LIEDERNFAGIV
+497 LLEDENNFSGIV
-509 DEYTVGKINDTKTY
+509 DEYKAGTLNETKPY
-523 NVMTTPLALGL
+523 KVMTTPLAINL

-545 GSKIKHI
+545 GGRINHI
-552 FDGHSD
+552 FEKHFD
-558 GMTPELLKQV
+558 GMTPDLLKQL
-568 PRAMADPMMVLD
+568 PRAFADPIMVLD
-580 SYAGR
+580 SYSGR

-595 QGSTIIVPLELD
+595 QGSTIIVPLDLD
-607 VERNRYQVNAVS
+607 VSRDRYKVNAIN
-619 SAYGKGGENGT
+619 SAYGKGGANGT
-630 DYDWFIEH
+630 NYNWFIEH
-638 NLKKGRVSYINKEK
+638 NIKKGRVAYVNKEK

-659 PGSDSASRGNDLDSL
+659 DSSDSAIKGNNLGSL
-674 INNSIPD
+674 LNNSIPD
-681 ENALRKRREEMQGYY
+681 ENALRKRREEMQRYY

-705 KFNKFNLENIGT
+705 KFEKFDLGSVGT
-717 GEGAQSHGWGLYFAK
+717 GTGIQAHGWGLYFAFSK
-732 DRSVAG
+732 NTAK
-738 NRYRFIG
+738 RYR
-745 KAADNSV
+745 D
-752 TFGGRPIMELYDSLE
+752 RL
-767 RQAGTISDNAE
+767 
-778 AQKYY
+778 
-783 DKMALIE
+783 
-790 DIEYKGSTVDINE
+790 KGSRDTYTGE
-803 ENFSPAAVKWFK
+803 
-815 REIKPRLR
+815 
-823 IKGSLIEVDI
+823 GSLVEVEI
-833 PENNVLLDEQK
+833 PEKDVLLDENK
-844 TLAKQ
+844 SIEKQ
-849 DENVKNLLKNF
+849 PPKVREIIKAELERIGGSAHSGKSF
-860 YKSLRSEQ
+860 YKELMFEMKRRGAENPARAASEH
-868 RSAVK
+868 
-873 EQLKQSVRKNETSE
+873 
-887 EYSEKINKT
+887 
-896 RKIDSTLSRLNKILK
+896 LNKL
-911 PLPDTAPKFIQRA
+911 
-924 KELSMSELKGE
+924 
-935 GYDIGRLKTDQQ
+935 
-947 YYDSIVNSLQ
+947 
-957 AEQKELQAAIAAEE
+957 
-971 QTIQEAYNKELETIE
+971 
-986 KSRGAGL
+986 
-993 FNSNAITGD
+993 
-1002 NFYAAL
+1002 
-1008 SEVLGGAKEASIA
+1008 
-1021 LNKAGIK
+1021 GIK
-1028 GITYYGDLD
+1028 GIKYVGMVD
-1037 GRAFVVFDDKSI
+1037 GESYVIFDDQAI
-1049 KILNKYNQ
+1049 KIINSYNQ

-1062 KKGSITWDEEGKAI
+1062 KKGAITWDEEGKAI

-1114 KKDRQTM
+1114 KKDRKTM

-1258 KAHDKAVNLLTK
+1258 KAHEKAVNLLTK

-1388 EMVQVKFPDI
+1388 EMVQAKFPDI

-1676 RLLRSL
+1676 RLLRSF

-1763 ILLYLGT
+1763 MLLYLGT

-2008 RQKTVNVAIM
+2008 RQKIVNVAIM
-2018 LNFKTAVQNLGNP
+2018 FNFKTAVQNLGNP

-2352 YRRRPKRERD
+2352 YRRRPKKERDE